1 MKSKF
6 SYKSKRTIIIAAV
19 ITVLLAGTA
28 TGVYFFTKGNAQA
41 QAAGDGNTTM
51 QEEQHGEAPIENQ
64 SGEQT
69 TTPSNNEQE
78 ETNQNQTG
86 EQQTTEEQQEN
97 QEQTTN
103 TQSTQNNQTTTTA
116 TTGEVPNQE
125 YVTEREE
132 TIINPWETLTVGWGP
147 TQFAPIVATANLNAN
162 KSNLTIAKIA
172 DKENVKTGDTITY
185 TISVENTGDKVAKA
199 IIYDNI
205 PEGTVLLDK
214 DNKEDENTK
223 KLTWRVT
230 VEPGKV
236 EKVEFTVRVKSTEG
250 TIKNAAIVNGKTTN
264 ETKTGV
270 VNIKTTK
277 ISTPSATPLHEMD
290 QITYTLTAKNS
301 GDGEGIVKIS
311 DIVPQGTTLVENSI
325 KLENKI
331 YTEAELNEGIDVTL
345 GGKEE
350 KSITF
355 TVTINPFKEEKI
367 IIRNAEAKQ
376 DGENIPGTEDEVEKE
391 YVSININKEFVDKEN
406 IDKYRPTEVL
416 FGLYANENSNAII
429 TTTTLNEQNN
439 WKGSFTGLD
448 KYDLETKALIN
459 YDVREIEVDKNY
471 TPTYDSERKG
481 NNITFN
487 FTNILKYEN
496 VITSVTA
503 NKIWNDNEGK
513 VGARTSVTFE
523 LYKDG
528 EATGITQTASDSLK
542 WKVTFQNLQ
551 KYHNDGTPIKYTV
564 VEITK
569 LEHYKEPS
577 YTNIGSVLFVTNT
590 IDYTTF
596 SKDVKI
602 TKKWVNPANTEHS
615 DITIDLYQSGNQ
627 NVFRTVTLKNGETEY
642 TFTNL
647 PKYDSEGNEYIY
659 TAVEQNV
666 EGYTTSYS
674 DDKLTIINT
683 INQENTV
690 KVEGTKTWVD
700 PQGTEHPTITIN
712 LLKNGTIEDVKTLEN
727 GTTTYSFENLPKY
740 KTNDDG
746 SYILDENGNV
756 QLNVY
761 TVTENAVEGY
771 TSAQNGTNFTN
782 TINQEKISVS
792 GTKTWIAPQGTE
804 HPTITINLLKD
815 SVKVDSRELTNGITT
830 YSFDNL
836 DKYDLTDG
844 HEYVYTVSEETV
856 RGYTSAQDGTNFT
869 NTIKQE
875 KISVSGTKTWID
887 PQGTE
892 HPTITINL
900 LKDGNKV
907 DFREL
912 TNGTTT
918 YSFDNLEKYDLTDG
932 HEYVYTVTENTVEGY
947 TTTQDGTNFTNT
959 IEQDNSVSVVG
970 TKVWIDPQG
979 TEHQTITITLL
990 KDGEKTD
997 KIVTLENGNTQYSFT
1012 GLDKYA
1018 PDGHIYEYTVEE
1030 TPVEGYTTTYSQ
1042 DHKTIITN
1050 TINQEKISV
1059 SGTKTWIDPQ
1069 GTEHPTITINLLR
1082 NGVEIDSRELA
1093 NGTTTYSF
1101 DNLDKYA
1108 PDGSIYNYTVE
1119 EENVEGYTTTQN
1131 GTNFTNTIKQEKISV
1146 SGTKTWI
1153 DPQGTEHPTITINL
1167 LRNGVEIDSRELA
1180 NGTTTYSFDNLDK
1193 YAPDGSI
1200 YNYTVEEENVEGY
1213 TTTQNGTNFT
1223 NTIKQEKISVSG
1235 TKTWIDPQGTEHPTI
1250 TINLLR
1256 NGVEIDSRELAN
1268 GTTTYSF
1275 DNLDKYA
1282 PDGSIYNYTVE
1293 EENVEGYTT
1302 TQNGTN
1308 FTNTI
1313 KQEKISV
1320 SGTKTWIDP
1329 QGTEHPT
1336 ITINLL
1342 RNGVEIDS
1350 RELANGTTTY
1360 SFDNLD
1366 KYAPDGSIYNY
1377 TVEEENVEGYTTTQ
1391 NGTNFTN
1398 TIKQEKISVSGT
1410 KTWID
1415 PQGTEHPTIT
1425 INLLRNGVEID
1436 SRELANG
1443 TTTYSFDNLDKYAPD
1458 GSIYNYTVEEENVE
1472 GYTTT
1477 QNGTDFT
1484 NTIEQDNTV
1493 EVAGTK
1499 TWVEPEGT
1507 TLVHP
1512 EITID
1517 LLKNGQPTDKKVV
1530 LENGTTE
1537 YKFENLPKY
1546 KVDENGEYV
1555 LDNNG
1560 NVQLNE
1566 YSVRERTVRNYD
1578 TSYDGYNI
1586 TNTFNQDI
1594 QGTIE
1599 ITTTTT
1605 SQTSV
1610 KTPLDVVFVLDVS
1623 GSMNDN
1629 DKDKKM
1635 VNAVNSAITTIMK
1648 ENPDSRIGVV
1658 AYSSKEDSQYS
1669 NTENAITLLELGKYT
1684 PKTAGKYLTIQ
1695 ENVYYDYYWKEYYDT
1710 ISTNVNEKNKTTIN
1724 VYGGTFTQAGIKAG
1738 ASILTNATT
1747 TYTTTVNGK
1756 EKTITRTP
1764 VMILLSDGDPTYY
1777 KTDFEGLTGS
1787 KQGNG
1792 NNTTEN
1798 EAYYTIRTADHFK
1811 KQITS
1816 HYYGTTGTKSKFYTI
1831 GLNMSGTLSETILNP
1846 TAENVNKC
1854 DSEGYDNYGWI
1865 SKRNVKGKLYDKII
1879 ADGSADKYSYAD
1891 KSYVGTMTTTD
1902 LENIFNTIIDD
1913 NSTSTEMRDIT
1924 LEESNARRVNLE
1936 GIDTSKEFKLTIES
1950 TTYNFE
1956 TAQSNGYVKGN
1967 DTEGYY
1973 VDLTNVEKGT
1983 SITISYH
1990 K

>member
-28 TGVYFFTKGNAQA
+28 TGVYLFTKGNAQA

-277 ISTPSATPLHEMD
+277 ISTPLATPLHEMD

-406 IDKYRPTEVL
+406 IDKYRPTEIL

-602 TKKWVNPANTEHS
+602 TKKWVDPANTEHS

-1101 DNLDKYA
+1101 DNLDQYA

-1131 GTNFTNTIKQEKISV
+1131 GTNFTNTINQKKISV
-1146 SGTKTWI
+1146 SGTKTWV
-1153 DPQGTEHPTITINL
+1153 DPQGTEHQTITINL

-1213 TTTQNGTNFT
+1213 TTTQNGTNFI
-1223 NTIKQEKISVSG
+1223 NTINQKKISVSG
-1235 TKTWIDPQGTEHPTI
+1235 TKTWIAPQGAEHPTI

-1256 NGVEIDSRELAN
+1256 DSVKVDFRELTN
-1268 GTTTYSF
+1268 GTTTYLF
-1275 DNLDKYA
+1275 DNLDKYNLT
-1282 PDGSIYNYTVE
+1282 DGHEYVYTVSE
-1293 EENVEGYTT
+1293 EIVEGYT
-1302 TQNGTN
+1302 
-1308 FTNTI
+1308 
-1313 KQEKISV
+1313 S
-1320 SGTKTWIDP
+1320 
-1329 QGTEHPT
+1329 
-1336 ITINLL
+1336 
-1342 RNGVEIDS
+1342 
-1350 RELANGTTTY
+1350 A
-1360 SFDNLD
+1360 
-1366 KYAPDGSIYNY
+1366 
-1377 TVEEENVEGYTTTQ
+1377 
-1391 NGTNFTN
+1391 
-1398 TIKQEKISVSGT
+1398 
-1410 KTWID
+1410 
-1415 PQGTEHPTIT
+1415 
-1425 INLLRNGVEID
+1425 
-1436 SRELANG
+1436 
-1443 TTTYSFDNLDKYAPD
+1443 
-1458 GSIYNYTVEEENVE
+1458 
-1472 GYTTT
+1472 

-1499 TWVEPEGT
+1499 TWVDPEGT

-1566 YSVRERTVRNYD
+1566 YSVREKTVRNYD

-1658 AYSSKEDSQYS
+1658 AYSSKEDNNYS
-1669 NTENAITLLELGKYT
+1669 NEADAVKLFELGKYT
-1684 PKTAGKYLTIQ
+1684 PKTNGKYLTITDSS
-1695 ENVYYDYYWKEYYDT
+1695 YYDYDRRQYYDKDI
-1710 ISTNVNEKNKTTIN
+1710 ISTNVNEQSDKSIN

-1738 ASILTNATT
+1738 AEMLMSAGT

-1777 KTDFEGLTGS
+1777 KTDFKGLTGS
-1787 KQGNG
+1787 RQGSG
-1792 NNTTEN
+1792 SDTTEN
-1798 EAYYTIRTADHFK
+1798 EAYYTIRTADYYK
-1811 KQITS
+1811 QQITS
-1816 HYYGTTGTKSKFYTI
+1816 HYYGTTGTMSKFYTI

-1846 TAENVNKC
+1846 TKANLEKC
-1854 DSEGYDNYGWI
+1854 NSEGTEII
-1865 SKRNVKGKLYDKII
+1865 SHWWGTTTERNVKGKLYDKIKN
-1879 ADGSADKYSYAD
+1879 DGDAGQYSYAD
-1891 KSYVGTMTTTD
+1891 KSYTGSMSSEE
-1902 LENIFNTIIDD
+1902 LQSIFNTIIND
-1913 NSTSTEMRDIT
+1913 NSTSTETRDIT

>member
-1131 GTNFTNTIKQEKISV
+1131 GT
-1146 SGTKTWI
+1146 
-1153 DPQGTEHPTITINL
+1153 
-1167 LRNGVEIDSRELA
+1167 
-1180 NGTTTYSFDNLDK
+1180 
-1193 YAPDGSI
+1193 
-1200 YNYTVEEENVEGY
+1200 
-1213 TTTQNGTNFT
+1213 
-1223 NTIKQEKISVSG
+1223 
-1235 TKTWIDPQGTEHPTI
+1235 
-1250 TINLLR
+1250 
-1256 NGVEIDSRELAN
+1256 
-1268 GTTTYSF
+1268 
-1275 DNLDKYA
+1275 
-1282 PDGSIYNYTVE
+1282 
-1293 EENVEGYTT
+1293 
-1302 TQNGTN
+1302 
-1308 FTNTI
+1308 
-1313 KQEKISV
+1313 
-1320 SGTKTWIDP
+1320 
-1329 QGTEHPT
+1329 
-1336 ITINLL
+1336 
-1342 RNGVEIDS
+1342 
-1350 RELANGTTTY
+1350 
-1360 SFDNLD
+1360 
-1366 KYAPDGSIYNY
+1366 
-1377 TVEEENVEGYTTTQ
+1377 
-1391 NGTNFTN
+1391 
-1398 TIKQEKISVSGT
+1398 
-1410 KTWID
+1410 
-1415 PQGTEHPTIT
+1415 
-1425 INLLRNGVEID
+1425 
-1436 SRELANG
+1436 
-1443 TTTYSFDNLDKYAPD
+1443 
-1458 GSIYNYTVEEENVE
+1458 
-1472 GYTTT
+1472 
-1477 QNGTDFT
+1477 DFT

-1787 KQGNG
+1787 RQGSG
-1792 NNTTEN
+1792 SDTTEN
-1798 EAYYTIRTADHFK
+1798 EAYYTIRTADYYK
-1811 KQITS
+1811 QQITS
-1816 HYYGTTGTKSKFYTI
+1816 HYYGTTGTMSKFYTI

>member
-602 TKKWVNPANTEHS
+602 TKKWVDPANTEHS

-1131 GTNFTNTIKQEKISV
+1131 GTNFTNTINQKKISV

-1153 DPQGTEHPTITINL
+1153 DPQGTEHQTITINL

-1213 TTTQNGTNFT
+1213 TTTQNGTNFI
-1223 NTIKQEKISVSG
+1223 NTINQKKISVSG
-1235 TKTWIDPQGTEHPTI
+1235 TKTWIAPQGAEHPTI

-1256 NGVEIDSRELAN
+1256 DSVKVDFRELTN
-1268 GTTTYSF
+1268 GTTTYLF
-1275 DNLDKYA
+1275 DNLDKYNLT
-1282 PDGSIYNYTVE
+1282 DGHEYVYTVSE
-1293 EENVEGYTT
+1293 EIVEGYT
-1302 TQNGTN
+1302 
-1308 FTNTI
+1308 
-1313 KQEKISV
+1313 S
-1320 SGTKTWIDP
+1320 
-1329 QGTEHPT
+1329 
-1336 ITINLL
+1336 
-1342 RNGVEIDS
+1342 
-1350 RELANGTTTY
+1350 A
-1360 SFDNLD
+1360 
-1366 KYAPDGSIYNY
+1366 
-1377 TVEEENVEGYTTTQ
+1377 
-1391 NGTNFTN
+1391 
-1398 TIKQEKISVSGT
+1398 
-1410 KTWID
+1410 
-1415 PQGTEHPTIT
+1415 
-1425 INLLRNGVEID
+1425 
-1436 SRELANG
+1436 
-1443 TTTYSFDNLDKYAPD
+1443 
-1458 GSIYNYTVEEENVE
+1458 
-1472 GYTTT
+1472 

-1499 TWVEPEGT
+1499 TWVDPEGT

-1578 TSYDGYNI
+1578 TFYDGYNI

-1599 ITTTTT
+1599 ITTTTP

-1623 GSMNDN
+1623 ESMNDN
-1629 DKDKKM
+1629 DNDKKM

-1777 KTDFEGLTGS
+1777 KTDFKGLTGS
-1787 KQGNG
+1787 RQGSG
-1792 NNTTEN
+1792 SDTTEN
-1798 EAYYTIRTADHFK
+1798 EAYYTIRTADYYK
-1811 KQITS
+1811 QQITS
-1816 HYYGTTGTKSKFYTI
+1816 HYYGTTGTMSKFYTI

-1846 TAENVNKC
+1846 TKANLEKCNK
-1854 DSEGYDNYGWI
+1854 EGTEII
-1865 SKRNVKGKLYDKII
+1865 SHWWGTTTERNVKGKLYDKIKN
-1879 ADGSADKYSYAD
+1879 DGDAGQYSYAD
-1891 KSYVGTMTTTD
+1891 KSYPGSMSSED
-1902 LENIFNTIIDD
+1902 LQSIFNTIIND
-1913 NSTSTEMRDIT
+1913 NSTSTETRDIT

-1973 VDLTNVEKGT
+1973 VDLTNVKKGT

>member
-277 ISTPSATPLHEMD
+277 ISTPLATPLHEMD

-376 DGENIPGTEDEVEKE
+376 DGENIPGTEDEIEKE

-406 IDKYRPTEVL
+406 IDKYRPTEIL

-564 VEITK
+564 VETTK

-602 TKKWVNPANTEHS
+602 TKKWVDLKDTKHS

-627 NVFRTVTLKNGETEY
+627 NVFKTVTLKNGEIEY
-642 TFTNL
+642 IFRNL

-1101 DNLDKYA
+1101 DNLDQYA

-1131 GTNFTNTIKQEKISV
+1131 GTNFINTINQKKISV

-1153 DPQGTEHPTITINL
+1153 APQGAEHPTITINL
-1167 LRNGVEIDSRELA
+1167 LRDSVKVDFRELT
-1180 NGTTTYSFDNLDK
+1180 NGTTTYLFDNLDK
-1193 YAPDGSI
+1193 YNLTDGHE
-1200 YNYTVEEENVEGY
+1200 YVYTVSEEIVEGY
-1213 TTTQNGTNFT
+1213 T
-1223 NTIKQEKISVSG
+1223 S
-1235 TKTWIDPQGTEHPTI
+1235 
-1250 TINLLR
+1250 
-1256 NGVEIDSRELAN
+1256 A
-1268 GTTTYSF
+1268 
-1275 DNLDKYA
+1275 
-1282 PDGSIYNYTVE
+1282 
-1293 EENVEGYTT
+1293 
-1302 TQNGTN
+1302 
-1308 FTNTI
+1308 
-1313 KQEKISV
+1313 
-1320 SGTKTWIDP
+1320 
-1329 QGTEHPT
+1329 
-1336 ITINLL
+1336 
-1342 RNGVEIDS
+1342 
-1350 RELANGTTTY
+1350 
-1360 SFDNLD
+1360 
-1366 KYAPDGSIYNY
+1366 
-1377 TVEEENVEGYTTTQ
+1377 
-1391 NGTNFTN
+1391 
-1398 TIKQEKISVSGT
+1398 
-1410 KTWID
+1410 
-1415 PQGTEHPTIT
+1415 
-1425 INLLRNGVEID
+1425 
-1436 SRELANG
+1436 
-1443 TTTYSFDNLDKYAPD
+1443 
-1458 GSIYNYTVEEENVE
+1458 
-1472 GYTTT
+1472 

-1499 TWVEPEGT
+1499 TWVDPEGT

-1566 YSVRERTVRNYD
+1566 YSVREKTVRNYD

-1658 AYSSKEDSQYS
+1658 AYSSKEDNNYS
-1669 NTENAITLLELGKYT
+1669 NEADAVKLFELGKYT
-1684 PKTAGKYLTIQ
+1684 PKTNGKYLTITDSS
-1695 ENVYYDYYWKEYYDT
+1695 YYDYDRRQYYDKDI
-1710 ISTNVNEKNKTTIN
+1710 ISTNVNEQSDKSIN

-1738 ASILTNATT
+1738 AEMLMSAGT

-1777 KTDFEGLTGS
+1777 KTDFKGLTGS
-1787 KQGNG
+1787 RQGSG
-1792 NNTTEN
+1792 SDTTEN
-1798 EAYYTIRTADHFK
+1798 EAYYTIRTADYYK
-1811 KQITS
+1811 QQITS
-1816 HYYGTTGTKSKFYTI
+1816 HYYGTTGTMSKFYTI

-1846 TAENVNKC
+1846 TKANLEKC
-1854 DSEGYDNYGWI
+1854 NSEGTEII
-1865 SKRNVKGKLYDKII
+1865 SHWWGTTTERNVKGKLYDKIKN
-1879 ADGSADKYSYAD
+1879 DGDAGQYSYAD
-1891 KSYVGTMTTTD
+1891 KSYTGSMSSED
-1902 LENIFNTIIDD
+1902 LQSIFNTIIND
-1913 NSTSTEMRDIT
+1913 NSTSTETRDIT
-1924 LEESNARRVNLE
+1924 LEESNARRVYLE
-1936 GIDTSKEFKLTIES
+1936 GIDTSKEFELTIGS

>member
-103 TQSTQNNQTTTTA
+103 TQATQNNQTTTTA

-602 TKKWVNPANTEHS
+602 TKKWVDPANTEHS

-1101 DNLDKYA
+1101 DNLDQYA

-1131 GTNFTNTIKQEKISV
+1131 GTNFTNTINQKKISV
-1146 SGTKTWI
+1146 SGTKTWV
-1153 DPQGTEHPTITINL
+1153 DPQGTEHQTITINL

-1213 TTTQNGTNFT
+1213 TTTQNGTNFI
-1223 NTIKQEKISVSG
+1223 NTINQKKISVSG
-1235 TKTWIDPQGTEHPTI
+1235 TKTWIAPQGAEHPTI

-1256 NGVEIDSRELAN
+1256 DSVKVDFRELTN
-1268 GTTTYSF
+1268 GTTTYLF
-1275 DNLDKYA
+1275 DNLDKYNLT
-1282 PDGSIYNYTVE
+1282 DGHEYVYTVSE
-1293 EENVEGYTT
+1293 EIVEGYT
-1302 TQNGTN
+1302 
-1308 FTNTI
+1308 
-1313 KQEKISV
+1313 S
-1320 SGTKTWIDP
+1320 
-1329 QGTEHPT
+1329 
-1336 ITINLL
+1336 
-1342 RNGVEIDS
+1342 
-1350 RELANGTTTY
+1350 A
-1360 SFDNLD
+1360 
-1366 KYAPDGSIYNY
+1366 
-1377 TVEEENVEGYTTTQ
+1377 
-1391 NGTNFTN
+1391 
-1398 TIKQEKISVSGT
+1398 
-1410 KTWID
+1410 
-1415 PQGTEHPTIT
+1415 
-1425 INLLRNGVEID
+1425 
-1436 SRELANG
+1436 
-1443 TTTYSFDNLDKYAPD
+1443 
-1458 GSIYNYTVEEENVE
+1458 
-1472 GYTTT
+1472 

-1499 TWVEPEGT
+1499 TWVDPEGT

-1566 YSVRERTVRNYD
+1566 YSVREKTVRNYD

-1599 ITTTTT
+1599 ITTTTP

-1623 GSMNDN
+1623 ESMNDN
-1629 DKDKKM
+1629 DNDKKM

-1777 KTDFEGLTGS
+1777 KTDFKGLTGS
-1787 KQGNG
+1787 RQGSG
-1792 NNTTEN
+1792 SDTTEN
-1798 EAYYTIRTADHFK
+1798 EAYYTIRTADYYK
-1811 KQITS
+1811 QQITS
-1816 HYYGTTGTKSKFYTI
+1816 HYYGTTGTMSKFYTI

-1846 TAENVNKC
+1846 TKANLEKCNK
-1854 DSEGYDNYGWI
+1854 EGTEII
-1865 SKRNVKGKLYDKII
+1865 SHWWGTTTERNVKGKLYDKIKN
-1879 ADGSADKYSYAD
+1879 DGDAGQYSYAD
-1891 KSYVGTMTTTD
+1891 KSYPGSMSSED
-1902 LENIFNTIIDD
+1902 LQSIFNTIIND
-1913 NSTSTEMRDIT
+1913 NSTSTETRDIT

-1950 TTYNFE
+1950 TIYNFE

-1973 VDLTNVEKGT
+1973 VDLTNVKKGT

>member
-277 ISTPSATPLHEMD
+277 ISTPLATPLHEMD

-406 IDKYRPTEVL
+406 IDKYRPTEIL

-602 TKKWVNPANTEHS
+602 TKKWVDPANTEHS

-1131 GTNFTNTIKQEKISV
+1131 GTNFTNTINQKKISV
-1146 SGTKTWI
+1146 SGTKTWV
-1153 DPQGTEHPTITINL
+1153 DPQGTEHQTITINL

-1213 TTTQNGTNFT
+1213 TTTQNGTNFI
-1223 NTIKQEKISVSG
+1223 NTINQKKISVSG
-1235 TKTWIDPQGTEHPTI
+1235 TKTWIAPQGAEHPTI

-1256 NGVEIDSRELAN
+1256 DSVKVDFRELTN
-1268 GTTTYSF
+1268 GTTTYLF
-1275 DNLDKYA
+1275 DNLDKYNLT
-1282 PDGSIYNYTVE
+1282 DGHEYVYTVSE
-1293 EENVEGYTT
+1293 EIVEGYT
-1302 TQNGTN
+1302 
-1308 FTNTI
+1308 
-1313 KQEKISV
+1313 S
-1320 SGTKTWIDP
+1320 
-1329 QGTEHPT
+1329 
-1336 ITINLL
+1336 
-1342 RNGVEIDS
+1342 
-1350 RELANGTTTY
+1350 A
-1360 SFDNLD
+1360 
-1366 KYAPDGSIYNY
+1366 
-1377 TVEEENVEGYTTTQ
+1377 
-1391 NGTNFTN
+1391 
-1398 TIKQEKISVSGT
+1398 
-1410 KTWID
+1410 
-1415 PQGTEHPTIT
+1415 
-1425 INLLRNGVEID
+1425 
-1436 SRELANG
+1436 
-1443 TTTYSFDNLDKYAPD
+1443 
-1458 GSIYNYTVEEENVE
+1458 
-1472 GYTTT
+1472 

-1499 TWVEPEGT
+1499 TWVDPEGT

-1578 TSYDGYNI
+1578 TFYDGYNI

-1599 ITTTTT
+1599 ITTTTP

-1623 GSMNDN
+1623 ESMNDN
-1629 DKDKKM
+1629 DNDKKM

-1777 KTDFEGLTGS
+1777 KTDFKGLTGS
-1787 KQGNG
+1787 RQGSG
-1792 NNTTEN
+1792 SDTTEN
-1798 EAYYTIRTADHFK
+1798 EAYYTIRTADYYK
-1811 KQITS
+1811 QQITS
-1816 HYYGTTGTKSKFYTI
+1816 HYYGTTGTMSKFYTI

-1846 TAENVNKC
+1846 TKANLEKCNK
-1854 DSEGYDNYGWI
+1854 EGTEII
-1865 SKRNVKGKLYDKII
+1865 SHWWGTTTERNVKGKLYDKIKN
-1879 ADGSADKYSYAD
+1879 DGDAGQYSYAD
-1891 KSYVGTMTTTD
+1891 KSYPGSMSSED
-1902 LENIFNTIIDD
+1902 LQSIFNTIIND
-1913 NSTSTEMRDIT
+1913 NSTSTETRDIT

-1973 VDLTNVEKGT
+1973 VDLTNVKKGT

>member
-103 TQSTQNNQTTTTA
+103 TQATQNNQTTTTA

-199 IIYDNI
+199 IIYDNV
-205 PEGTVLLDK
+205 PEGTVLLNK
-214 DNKEDENTK
+214 DNNEDENTK

-277 ISTPSATPLHEMD
+277 ISTPLATPLHEMD

-406 IDKYRPTEVL
+406 IDKYRPTEIL

-602 TKKWVNPANTEHS
+602 TKKWVDPANTEHS

-700 PQGTEHPTITIN
+700 PQGTEHPKITIN

-771 TSAQNGTNFTN
+771 TSAQNGT
-782 TINQEKISVS
+782 
-792 GTKTWIAPQGTE
+792 
-804 HPTITINLLKD
+804 
-815 SVKVDSRELTNGITT
+815 
-830 YSFDNL
+830 
-836 DKYDLTDG
+836 
-844 HEYVYTVSEETV
+844 
-856 RGYTSAQDGTNFT
+856 
-869 NTIKQE
+869 
-875 KISVSGTKTWID
+875 
-887 PQGTE
+887 
-892 HPTITINL
+892 
-900 LKDGNKV
+900 
-907 DFREL
+907 
-912 TNGTTT
+912 
-918 YSFDNLEKYDLTDG
+918 
-932 HEYVYTVTENTVEGY
+932 
-947 TTTQDGTNFTNT
+947 
-959 IEQDNSVSVVG
+959 
-970 TKVWIDPQG
+970 
-979 TEHQTITITLL
+979 
-990 KDGEKTD
+990 
-997 KIVTLENGNTQYSFT
+997 
-1012 GLDKYA
+1012 
-1018 PDGHIYEYTVEE
+1018 
-1030 TPVEGYTTTYSQ
+1030 
-1042 DHKTIITN
+1042 
-1050 TINQEKISV
+1050 
-1059 SGTKTWIDPQ
+1059 
-1069 GTEHPTITINLLR
+1069 
-1082 NGVEIDSRELA
+1082 
-1093 NGTTTYSF
+1093 
-1101 DNLDKYA
+1101 
-1108 PDGSIYNYTVE
+1108 
-1119 EENVEGYTTTQN
+1119 
-1131 GTNFTNTIKQEKISV
+1131 
-1146 SGTKTWI
+1146 
-1153 DPQGTEHPTITINL
+1153 
-1167 LRNGVEIDSRELA
+1167 
-1180 NGTTTYSFDNLDK
+1180 
-1193 YAPDGSI
+1193 
-1200 YNYTVEEENVEGY
+1200 
-1213 TTTQNGTNFT
+1213 
-1223 NTIKQEKISVSG
+1223 
-1235 TKTWIDPQGTEHPTI
+1235 
-1250 TINLLR
+1250 
-1256 NGVEIDSRELAN
+1256 
-1268 GTTTYSF
+1268 
-1275 DNLDKYA
+1275 
-1282 PDGSIYNYTVE
+1282 
-1293 EENVEGYTT
+1293 
-1302 TQNGTN
+1302 
-1308 FTNTI
+1308 
-1313 KQEKISV
+1313 
-1320 SGTKTWIDP
+1320 
-1329 QGTEHPT
+1329 
-1336 ITINLL
+1336 
-1342 RNGVEIDS
+1342 
-1350 RELANGTTTY
+1350 
-1360 SFDNLD
+1360 
-1366 KYAPDGSIYNY
+1366 
-1377 TVEEENVEGYTTTQ
+1377 
-1391 NGTNFTN
+1391 
-1398 TIKQEKISVSGT
+1398 
-1410 KTWID
+1410 
-1415 PQGTEHPTIT
+1415 
-1425 INLLRNGVEID
+1425 
-1436 SRELANG
+1436 
-1443 TTTYSFDNLDKYAPD
+1443 
-1458 GSIYNYTVEEENVE
+1458 
-1472 GYTTT
+1472 
-1477 QNGTDFT
+1477 DFT

-1499 TWVEPEGT
+1499 TWVDPEGT

-1566 YSVRERTVRNYD
+1566 YSVREKTVRNYD

-1658 AYSSKEDSQYS
+1658 AYSSKEDNNYS
-1669 NTENAITLLELGKYT
+1669 NEADAVKLFELGKYT
-1684 PKTAGKYLTIQ
+1684 PKTNGKYLTITDSS
-1695 ENVYYDYYWKEYYDT
+1695 YYDYDRRQYYDKDI
-1710 ISTNVNEKNKTTIN
+1710 ISTNVNEQSDKSIN

-1738 ASILTNATT
+1738 AEMLMSAGT

-1777 KTDFEGLTGS
+1777 KTDFKGLTGS
-1787 KQGNG
+1787 RQGSG
-1792 NNTTEN
+1792 SDTTEN
-1798 EAYYTIRTADHFK
+1798 EAYYTIRTADYYK
-1811 KQITS
+1811 QQITS
-1816 HYYGTTGTKSKFYTI
+1816 HYYGTTGTMSKFYTI

-1846 TAENVNKC
+1846 TKANLEKC
-1854 DSEGYDNYGWI
+1854 NSEGTEII
-1865 SKRNVKGKLYDKII
+1865 SHWWGTTTERNVKGKLYDKIKN
-1879 ADGSADKYSYAD
+1879 DGDAGQYSYAD
-1891 KSYVGTMTTTD
+1891 KSYTGSMSSEE
-1902 LENIFNTIIDD
+1902 LQSIFNTIIND
-1913 NSTSTEMRDIT
+1913 NSTSTETRDIT

>member
-199 IIYDNI
+199 IIYDNV
-205 PEGTVLLDK
+205 PEGTVLLNK
-214 DNKEDENTK
+214 DNNEDENTK

-230 VEPGKV
+230 VEPG
-236 EKVEFTVRVKSTEG
+236 ETENVEFTVRVKAEKG
-250 TIKNAAIVNGKTTN
+250 TIKNSAIVNGKTTN

-277 ISTPSATPLHEMD
+277 ISTPLATPLHEMD

-406 IDKYRPTEVL
+406 IDKYRPTEIL

-602 TKKWVNPANTEHS
+602 TKKWVDPANTEHS

-1101 DNLDKYA
+1101 DNLDQYA

-1131 GTNFTNTIKQEKISV
+1131 GTNFTNTINQKKISV
-1146 SGTKTWI
+1146 SGTKTWV
-1153 DPQGTEHPTITINL
+1153 DPQGTEHQTITINL

-1213 TTTQNGTNFT
+1213 TTTQNGTNFI
-1223 NTIKQEKISVSG
+1223 NTINQKKISVSG
-1235 TKTWIDPQGTEHPTI
+1235 TKTWIAPQGAEHPTI

-1256 NGVEIDSRELAN
+1256 DSVKVDFRELTN
-1268 GTTTYSF
+1268 GTTTYLF
-1275 DNLDKYA
+1275 DNLDKYNLT
-1282 PDGSIYNYTVE
+1282 DGHEYVYTVSE
-1293 EENVEGYTT
+1293 EIVEGYT
-1302 TQNGTN
+1302 
-1308 FTNTI
+1308 
-1313 KQEKISV
+1313 S
-1320 SGTKTWIDP
+1320 
-1329 QGTEHPT
+1329 
-1336 ITINLL
+1336 
-1342 RNGVEIDS
+1342 
-1350 RELANGTTTY
+1350 A
-1360 SFDNLD
+1360 
-1366 KYAPDGSIYNY
+1366 
-1377 TVEEENVEGYTTTQ
+1377 
-1391 NGTNFTN
+1391 
-1398 TIKQEKISVSGT
+1398 
-1410 KTWID
+1410 
-1415 PQGTEHPTIT
+1415 
-1425 INLLRNGVEID
+1425 
-1436 SRELANG
+1436 
-1443 TTTYSFDNLDKYAPD
+1443 
-1458 GSIYNYTVEEENVE
+1458 
-1472 GYTTT
+1472 

-1499 TWVEPEGT
+1499 TWVDPEGT

-1578 TSYDGYNI
+1578 TFYDGYNI

-1599 ITTTTT
+1599 ITTTTP

-1623 GSMNDN
+1623 ESMNDN
-1629 DKDKKM
+1629 DNDKKM

-1777 KTDFEGLTGS
+1777 KTDFKGLTGS
-1787 KQGNG
+1787 RQGSG
-1792 NNTTEN
+1792 SDTTEN
-1798 EAYYTIRTADHFK
+1798 EAYYTIRTADYYK
-1811 KQITS
+1811 QQITS
-1816 HYYGTTGTKSKFYTI
+1816 HYYGTTGTMSKFYTI

-1846 TAENVNKC
+1846 TKANLEKCNK
-1854 DSEGYDNYGWI
+1854 EGTEII
-1865 SKRNVKGKLYDKII
+1865 SHWWGTTTERNVKGKLYDKIKN
-1879 ADGSADKYSYAD
+1879 DGDAGQYSYAD
-1891 KSYVGTMTTTD
+1891 KSYPGSMSSED
-1902 LENIFNTIIDD
+1902 LQSIFNTIIND
-1913 NSTSTEMRDIT
+1913 NSTSTETRDIT

-1973 VDLTNVEKGT
+1973 VDLTNVKKGT

>member
-277 ISTPSATPLHEMD
+277 ISTPLATPLHEMD

-406 IDKYRPTEVL
+406 IDKYRPTEIL

-602 TKKWVNPANTEHS
+602 TKKWVDPANTEHS

-1131 GTNFTNTIKQEKISV
+1131 GTNFTNTINQKKISV

-1153 DPQGTEHPTITINL
+1153 DPQGTEHQTITINL

-1213 TTTQNGTNFT
+1213 TTTQNGTNFI
-1223 NTIKQEKISVSG
+1223 NTINQKKISVSG
-1235 TKTWIDPQGTEHPTI
+1235 TKTWIAPQGAEHPTI

-1256 NGVEIDSRELAN
+1256 DSVKVDFRELTN
-1268 GTTTYSF
+1268 GTTTYLF
-1275 DNLDKYA
+1275 DNLDKYNLT
-1282 PDGSIYNYTVE
+1282 DGHEYVYTVSE
-1293 EENVEGYTT
+1293 EIVEGYT
-1302 TQNGTN
+1302 
-1308 FTNTI
+1308 
-1313 KQEKISV
+1313 S
-1320 SGTKTWIDP
+1320 
-1329 QGTEHPT
+1329 
-1336 ITINLL
+1336 
-1342 RNGVEIDS
+1342 
-1350 RELANGTTTY
+1350 A
-1360 SFDNLD
+1360 
-1366 KYAPDGSIYNY
+1366 
-1377 TVEEENVEGYTTTQ
+1377 
-1391 NGTNFTN
+1391 
-1398 TIKQEKISVSGT
+1398 
-1410 KTWID
+1410 
-1415 PQGTEHPTIT
+1415 
-1425 INLLRNGVEID
+1425 
-1436 SRELANG
+1436 
-1443 TTTYSFDNLDKYAPD
+1443 
-1458 GSIYNYTVEEENVE
+1458 
-1472 GYTTT
+1472 

-1499 TWVEPEGT
+1499 TWVDPEGT

-1566 YSVRERTVRNYD
+1566 YSVREKTVRNYD

-1658 AYSSKEDSQYS
+1658 AYSSKEDNNYS
-1669 NTENAITLLELGKYT
+1669 NEADAVKLFELGKYT
-1684 PKTAGKYLTIQ
+1684 PKTNGKYLTITDSS
-1695 ENVYYDYYWKEYYDT
+1695 YYDYDRRQYYDKDI
-1710 ISTNVNEKNKTTIN
+1710 ISTNVNEQSDKSIN

-1738 ASILTNATT
+1738 AEMLMSAGT

-1777 KTDFEGLTGS
+1777 KTDFKGLTGS
-1787 KQGNG
+1787 RQGSG
-1792 NNTTEN
+1792 SDTTEN
-1798 EAYYTIRTADHFK
+1798 EAYYTIRTADYYK
-1811 KQITS
+1811 QQITS
-1816 HYYGTTGTKSKFYTI
+1816 HYYGTTGTMSKFYTI

-1846 TAENVNKC
+1846 TKANLEKC
-1854 DSEGYDNYGWI
+1854 NSEGTEII
-1865 SKRNVKGKLYDKII
+1865 SHWWGTTTERNVKGKLYDKIKN
-1879 ADGSADKYSYAD
+1879 DGDAGQYSYAD
-1891 KSYVGTMTTTD
+1891 KSYTGSMSSEE
-1902 LENIFNTIIDD
+1902 LQSIFNTIIND
-1913 NSTSTEMRDIT
+1913 NSTSTETRDIT

>member
-602 TKKWVNPANTEHS
+602 TKKWVDPANTEHS

-1131 GTNFTNTIKQEKISV
+1131 GTNFTNTINQEKISV

-1153 DPQGTEHPTITINL
+1153 DPQGTEHQTITINL

-1213 TTTQNGTNFT
+1213 TTTQNGTNFI
-1223 NTIKQEKISVSG
+1223 NTINQKKISVSG
-1235 TKTWIDPQGTEHPTI
+1235 TKTWIAPQGAEHPTI

-1256 NGVEIDSRELAN
+1256 DSVKVDFRELTN
-1268 GTTTYSF
+1268 GTTTYLF
-1275 DNLDKYA
+1275 DNLDKYNLT
-1282 PDGSIYNYTVE
+1282 DGHEYVYTVSE
-1293 EENVEGYTT
+1293 EIVEGYT
-1302 TQNGTN
+1302 
-1308 FTNTI
+1308 
-1313 KQEKISV
+1313 S
-1320 SGTKTWIDP
+1320 
-1329 QGTEHPT
+1329 
-1336 ITINLL
+1336 
-1342 RNGVEIDS
+1342 
-1350 RELANGTTTY
+1350 A
-1360 SFDNLD
+1360 
-1366 KYAPDGSIYNY
+1366 
-1377 TVEEENVEGYTTTQ
+1377 
-1391 NGTNFTN
+1391 
-1398 TIKQEKISVSGT
+1398 
-1410 KTWID
+1410 
-1415 PQGTEHPTIT
+1415 
-1425 INLLRNGVEID
+1425 
-1436 SRELANG
+1436 
-1443 TTTYSFDNLDKYAPD
+1443 
-1458 GSIYNYTVEEENVE
+1458 
-1472 GYTTT
+1472 

-1499 TWVEPEGT
+1499 TWVDPEGT

-1566 YSVRERTVRNYD
+1566 YSVREKTVRNYD

-1599 ITTTTT
+1599 ITTTTP

-1623 GSMNDN
+1623 ESMNDN
-1629 DKDKKM
+1629 DNDKKM

-1777 KTDFEGLTGS
+1777 KTDFKGLTGS
-1787 KQGNG
+1787 RQGSG
-1792 NNTTEN
+1792 SDTTEN
-1798 EAYYTIRTADHFK
+1798 EAYYTIRTADYYK
-1811 KQITS
+1811 QQITS
-1816 HYYGTTGTKSKFYTI
+1816 HYYGTTGTMSKFYTI

-1846 TAENVNKC
+1846 TKANLEKCNK
-1854 DSEGYDNYGWI
+1854 EGTEII
-1865 SKRNVKGKLYDKII
+1865 SHWWGTTTERNVKGKLYDKIKN
-1879 ADGSADKYSYAD
+1879 DGDAGQYSYAD
-1891 KSYVGTMTTTD
+1891 KSYPGSMSSED
-1902 LENIFNTIIDD
+1902 LQSIFNTIIND
-1913 NSTSTEMRDIT
+1913 NSTSTETRDIT

-1973 VDLTNVEKGT
+1973 VDLTNVKKGT

>member
-602 TKKWVNPANTEHS
+602 TKKWVDLKDTKHS

-627 NVFRTVTLKNGETEY
+627 NVFKTVTLKNGEIEY
-642 TFTNL
+642 IFRNL
-647 PKYDSEGNEYIY
+647 PKYDAEGNEYIY

-900 LKDGNKV
+900 L
-907 DFREL
+907 
-912 TNGTTT
+912 
-918 YSFDNLEKYDLTDG
+918 
-932 HEYVYTVTENTVEGY
+932 
-947 TTTQDGTNFTNT
+947 
-959 IEQDNSVSVVG
+959 
-970 TKVWIDPQG
+970 
-979 TEHQTITITLL
+979 
-990 KDGEKTD
+990 
-997 KIVTLENGNTQYSFT
+997 
-1012 GLDKYA
+1012 
-1018 PDGHIYEYTVEE
+1018 
-1030 TPVEGYTTTYSQ
+1030 
-1042 DHKTIITN
+1042 
-1050 TINQEKISV
+1050 
-1059 SGTKTWIDPQ
+1059 
-1069 GTEHPTITINLLR
+1069 R

-1131 GTNFTNTIKQEKISV
+1131 GTNFINTINQKKISV

-1153 DPQGTEHPTITINL
+1153 APQGAEHPTITINL
-1167 LRNGVEIDSRELA
+1167 LRDSVKVDFRELT
-1180 NGTTTYSFDNLDK
+1180 NGTTTYLFDNLDK
-1193 YAPDGSI
+1193 YNLTDGHE
-1200 YNYTVEEENVEGY
+1200 YVYTVSEEIVEGY
-1213 TTTQNGTNFT
+1213 T
-1223 NTIKQEKISVSG
+1223 S
-1235 TKTWIDPQGTEHPTI
+1235 
-1250 TINLLR
+1250 
-1256 NGVEIDSRELAN
+1256 A
-1268 GTTTYSF
+1268 
-1275 DNLDKYA
+1275 
-1282 PDGSIYNYTVE
+1282 
-1293 EENVEGYTT
+1293 
-1302 TQNGTN
+1302 
-1308 FTNTI
+1308 
-1313 KQEKISV
+1313 
-1320 SGTKTWIDP
+1320 
-1329 QGTEHPT
+1329 
-1336 ITINLL
+1336 
-1342 RNGVEIDS
+1342 
-1350 RELANGTTTY
+1350 
-1360 SFDNLD
+1360 
-1366 KYAPDGSIYNY
+1366 
-1377 TVEEENVEGYTTTQ
+1377 
-1391 NGTNFTN
+1391 
-1398 TIKQEKISVSGT
+1398 
-1410 KTWID
+1410 
-1415 PQGTEHPTIT
+1415 
-1425 INLLRNGVEID
+1425 
-1436 SRELANG
+1436 
-1443 TTTYSFDNLDKYAPD
+1443 
-1458 GSIYNYTVEEENVE
+1458 
-1472 GYTTT
+1472 

-1499 TWVEPEGT
+1499 TWVDPEGT

-1578 TSYDGYNI
+1578 TFYDGYNI

-1599 ITTTTT
+1599 ITTTTP

-1623 GSMNDN
+1623 ESMNDN
-1629 DKDKKM
+1629 DNDKKM

-1777 KTDFEGLTGS
+1777 KTDFKGLTGS
-1787 KQGNG
+1787 RQGSG
-1792 NNTTEN
+1792 SDTTEN
-1798 EAYYTIRTADHFK
+1798 EAYYTIRTADYYK
-1811 KQITS
+1811 QQITS
-1816 HYYGTTGTKSKFYTI
+1816 HYYGTTGTMSKFYTI

-1846 TAENVNKC
+1846 TKANLEKCNK
-1854 DSEGYDNYGWI
+1854 EGTEII
-1865 SKRNVKGKLYDKII
+1865 SHWWGTTTERNVKGKLYDKIKN
-1879 ADGSADKYSYAD
+1879 DGDAGQYSYAD
-1891 KSYVGTMTTTD
+1891 KSYPGSMSSED
-1902 LENIFNTIIDD
+1902 LQSIFNTIIND
-1913 NSTSTEMRDIT
+1913 NSTSTETRDIT

-1936 GIDTSKEFKLTIES
+1936 GIDTSKEFKLTIGS

>member
-277 ISTPSATPLHEMD
+277 ISTPLATPLHEMD

-406 IDKYRPTEVL
+406 IDKYRPTEIL

-602 TKKWVNPANTEHS
+602 TKKWVDPANTEHS

-1101 DNLDKYA
+1101 DNLDQYA

-1131 GTNFTNTIKQEKISV
+1131 GTNFTNTINQKKISV

-1153 DPQGTEHPTITINL
+1153 DPQGAEHQTITINL

-1213 TTTQNGTNFT
+1213 TTTQNGTNFI
-1223 NTIKQEKISVSG
+1223 NTINQKKISVSG
-1235 TKTWIDPQGTEHPTI
+1235 TKTWIAPQGAEHPTI

-1256 NGVEIDSRELAN
+1256 DSVKVDFRELTN
-1268 GTTTYSF
+1268 GTTTYLF
-1275 DNLDKYA
+1275 DNLDKYNLT
-1282 PDGSIYNYTVE
+1282 DGHEYVYTVSE
-1293 EENVEGYTT
+1293 EIVEGYT
-1302 TQNGTN
+1302 
-1308 FTNTI
+1308 
-1313 KQEKISV
+1313 S
-1320 SGTKTWIDP
+1320 
-1329 QGTEHPT
+1329 
-1336 ITINLL
+1336 
-1342 RNGVEIDS
+1342 
-1350 RELANGTTTY
+1350 A
-1360 SFDNLD
+1360 
-1366 KYAPDGSIYNY
+1366 
-1377 TVEEENVEGYTTTQ
+1377 
-1391 NGTNFTN
+1391 
-1398 TIKQEKISVSGT
+1398 
-1410 KTWID
+1410 
-1415 PQGTEHPTIT
+1415 
-1425 INLLRNGVEID
+1425 
-1436 SRELANG
+1436 
-1443 TTTYSFDNLDKYAPD
+1443 
-1458 GSIYNYTVEEENVE
+1458 
-1472 GYTTT
+1472 

-1499 TWVEPEGT
+1499 TWVDPEGT

-1578 TSYDGYNI
+1578 TFYDGYNI

-1599 ITTTTT
+1599 ITTTTP

-1623 GSMNDN
+1623 ESMNDN
-1629 DKDKKM
+1629 DNDKKM

-1777 KTDFEGLTGS
+1777 KTDFKGLTGS
-1787 KQGNG
+1787 RQGSG
-1792 NNTTEN
+1792 SDTTEN
-1798 EAYYTIRTADHFK
+1798 EAYYTIRTADYYK
-1811 KQITS
+1811 QQITS
-1816 HYYGTTGTKSKFYTI
+1816 HYYGTTGTMSKFYTI

-1846 TAENVNKC
+1846 TKANLEKCNK
-1854 DSEGYDNYGWI
+1854 EGTEII
-1865 SKRNVKGKLYDKII
+1865 SHWWGTTTERNVKGKLYDKIKN
-1879 ADGSADKYSYAD
+1879 DGDAGQYSYAD
-1891 KSYVGTMTTTD
+1891 KSYPGSMSSED
-1902 LENIFNTIIDD
+1902 LQSIFNTIIND
-1913 NSTSTEMRDIT
+1913 NSTSTETRDIT

-1973 VDLTNVEKGT
+1973 VDLTNVKKGT

>member
-103 TQSTQNNQTTTTA
+103 TQATQNNQTTTTA

-147 TQFAPIVATANLNAN
+147 TQFASIASTANLTAK
-162 KSNLTIAKIA
+162 KSNLEIHKTVDKKSVKI
-172 DKENVKTGDTITY
+172 GDTLTY
-185 TISVENTGDKVAKA
+185 TISVKNNGDKVAKA
-199 IIYDNI
+199 IIYDNV
-205 PEGTVLLDK
+205 PEGTVLLNK
-214 DNKEDENTK
+214 DNNEDENTK

-230 VEPGKV
+230 VEPG
-236 EKVEFTVRVKSTEG
+236 ETENVEFTVRVKAEKG
-250 TIKNAAIVNGKTTN
+250 TIKNSAIVNGKTTN

-277 ISTPSATPLHEMD
+277 ISTPLATPLHEMD

-406 IDKYRPTEVL
+406 IDKYRPTEIL

-602 TKKWVNPANTEHS
+602 TKKWVDPANTEHS

-1069 GTEHPTITINLLR
+1069 GTEHQTITINLLR
-1082 NGVEIDSRELA
+1082 NGVEIDFRELA

-1131 GTNFTNTIKQEKISV
+1131 GTNFINTINQKKISV

-1153 DPQGTEHPTITINL
+1153 APQGAEHPTITINL
-1167 LRNGVEIDSRELA
+1167 LRDSVKVDFRELT
-1180 NGTTTYSFDNLDK
+1180 NGTTTYLFDNLDK
-1193 YAPDGSI
+1193 YNLTDGHE
-1200 YNYTVEEENVEGY
+1200 YVYTVSEEIVEGY
-1213 TTTQNGTNFT
+1213 T
-1223 NTIKQEKISVSG
+1223 S
-1235 TKTWIDPQGTEHPTI
+1235 
-1250 TINLLR
+1250 
-1256 NGVEIDSRELAN
+1256 A
-1268 GTTTYSF
+1268 
-1275 DNLDKYA
+1275 
-1282 PDGSIYNYTVE
+1282 
-1293 EENVEGYTT
+1293 
-1302 TQNGTN
+1302 
-1308 FTNTI
+1308 
-1313 KQEKISV
+1313 
-1320 SGTKTWIDP
+1320 
-1329 QGTEHPT
+1329 
-1336 ITINLL
+1336 
-1342 RNGVEIDS
+1342 
-1350 RELANGTTTY
+1350 
-1360 SFDNLD
+1360 
-1366 KYAPDGSIYNY
+1366 
-1377 TVEEENVEGYTTTQ
+1377 
-1391 NGTNFTN
+1391 
-1398 TIKQEKISVSGT
+1398 
-1410 KTWID
+1410 
-1415 PQGTEHPTIT
+1415 
-1425 INLLRNGVEID
+1425 
-1436 SRELANG
+1436 
-1443 TTTYSFDNLDKYAPD
+1443 
-1458 GSIYNYTVEEENVE
+1458 
-1472 GYTTT
+1472 

-1499 TWVEPEGT
+1499 TWVDPEGT

-1578 TSYDGYNI
+1578 TFYDGYNI

-1599 ITTTTT
+1599 ITTTTP

-1623 GSMNDN
+1623 ESMNDN
-1629 DKDKKM
+1629 DNDKKM

-1777 KTDFEGLTGS
+1777 KTDFKGLTGS
-1787 KQGNG
+1787 RQGSG
-1792 NNTTEN
+1792 SDTTEN
-1798 EAYYTIRTADHFK
+1798 EAYYTIRTADYYK
-1811 KQITS
+1811 QQITS
-1816 HYYGTTGTKSKFYTI
+1816 HYYGTTGTMSKFYTI

-1846 TAENVNKC
+1846 TKANLEKCNK
-1854 DSEGYDNYGWI
+1854 EGTEII
-1865 SKRNVKGKLYDKII
+1865 SHWWGTTTERNVKGKLYDKIKN
-1879 ADGSADKYSYAD
+1879 DGDAGQYSYAD
-1891 KSYVGTMTTTD
+1891 KSYPGSMSSED
-1902 LENIFNTIIDD
+1902 LQSIFNTIIND
-1913 NSTSTEMRDIT
+1913 NSTSTETRDIT

-1973 VDLTNVEKGT
+1973 VDLTNVKKGT

>member
-277 ISTPSATPLHEMD
+277 ISTPLATPLHEMD

-406 IDKYRPTEVL
+406 IDKYRPTEIL

-602 TKKWVNPANTEHS
+602 TKKWVDPANTEHS

-1101 DNLDKYA
+1101 DNLDQYA

-1131 GTNFTNTIKQEKISV
+1131 GTNFTNTINQKKISV
-1146 SGTKTWI
+1146 SGTKTWV
-1153 DPQGTEHPTITINL
+1153 DPQGTEHQTITINL
-1167 LRNGVEIDSRELA
+1167 LRNGVEIDFRELA

-1213 TTTQNGTNFT
+1213 TTTQNGTNFI
-1223 NTIKQEKISVSG
+1223 NTINQKKISVSG
-1235 TKTWIDPQGTEHPTI
+1235 TKTWIAPQGAEHPTI

-1256 NGVEIDSRELAN
+1256 DSVKVDFRELTN
-1268 GTTTYSF
+1268 GTTTYLF
-1275 DNLDKYA
+1275 DNLDKYNLT
-1282 PDGSIYNYTVE
+1282 DGHEYVYTVSE
-1293 EENVEGYTT
+1293 EIVEGYT
-1302 TQNGTN
+1302 
-1308 FTNTI
+1308 
-1313 KQEKISV
+1313 S
-1320 SGTKTWIDP
+1320 
-1329 QGTEHPT
+1329 
-1336 ITINLL
+1336 
-1342 RNGVEIDS
+1342 
-1350 RELANGTTTY
+1350 A
-1360 SFDNLD
+1360 
-1366 KYAPDGSIYNY
+1366 
-1377 TVEEENVEGYTTTQ
+1377 
-1391 NGTNFTN
+1391 
-1398 TIKQEKISVSGT
+1398 
-1410 KTWID
+1410 
-1415 PQGTEHPTIT
+1415 
-1425 INLLRNGVEID
+1425 
-1436 SRELANG
+1436 
-1443 TTTYSFDNLDKYAPD
+1443 
-1458 GSIYNYTVEEENVE
+1458 
-1472 GYTTT
+1472 

-1499 TWVEPEGT
+1499 TWVDPEGT

-1578 TSYDGYNI
+1578 TFYDGYNI

-1599 ITTTTT
+1599 ITTTTP

-1623 GSMNDN
+1623 ESMNDN
-1629 DKDKKM
+1629 DNDKKM

-1756 EKTITRTP
+1756 EKTIIRTP

-1777 KTDFEGLTGS
+1777 KTDFKGLTGS
-1787 KQGNG
+1787 RQGSG
-1792 NNTTEN
+1792 SDTTEN
-1798 EAYYTIRTADHFK
+1798 EAYYTIRTADYYK
-1811 KQITS
+1811 QQITS
-1816 HYYGTTGTKSKFYTI
+1816 HYYGTTGTMSKFYTI

-1846 TAENVNKC
+1846 TKANLEKCNK
-1854 DSEGYDNYGWI
+1854 EGTEII
-1865 SKRNVKGKLYDKII
+1865 SHWWGTTTERNVKGKLYDKIKN
-1879 ADGSADKYSYAD
+1879 DGDAGQYSYAD
-1891 KSYVGTMTTTD
+1891 KSYPGSMSSED
-1902 LENIFNTIIDD
+1902 LQSIFNTIIND
-1913 NSTSTEMRDIT
+1913 NSTSTETRDIT

-1973 VDLTNVEKGT
+1973 VDLTNVKKGT

>member
-103 TQSTQNNQTTTTA
+103 TQATQNNQTTTTA

-199 IIYDNI
+199 IIYDNV
-205 PEGTVLLDK
+205 PEGTVLLNK
-214 DNKEDENTK
+214 DNNEDENTK

-277 ISTPSATPLHEMD
+277 ISTPLATPLHEMD

-406 IDKYRPTEVL
+406 IDKYRPTEIL

-602 TKKWVNPANTEHS
+602 TKKWVDPANTEHS

-700 PQGTEHPTITIN
+700 PQGTEHPKITIN

-792 GTKTWIAPQGTE
+792 GTKTWIDPQGTE

-1131 GTNFTNTIKQEKISV
+1131 GTNFINTINQKKISV

-1153 DPQGTEHPTITINL
+1153 APQGAEHPTITINL
-1167 LRNGVEIDSRELA
+1167 LRDSVKVDFRELT
-1180 NGTTTYSFDNLDK
+1180 NGTTTYLFDNLDK
-1193 YAPDGSI
+1193 YNLTDGHE
-1200 YNYTVEEENVEGY
+1200 YVYTVSEEIVEGY
-1213 TTTQNGTNFT
+1213 T
-1223 NTIKQEKISVSG
+1223 S
-1235 TKTWIDPQGTEHPTI
+1235 
-1250 TINLLR
+1250 
-1256 NGVEIDSRELAN
+1256 A
-1268 GTTTYSF
+1268 
-1275 DNLDKYA
+1275 
-1282 PDGSIYNYTVE
+1282 
-1293 EENVEGYTT
+1293 
-1302 TQNGTN
+1302 
-1308 FTNTI
+1308 
-1313 KQEKISV
+1313 
-1320 SGTKTWIDP
+1320 
-1329 QGTEHPT
+1329 
-1336 ITINLL
+1336 
-1342 RNGVEIDS
+1342 
-1350 RELANGTTTY
+1350 
-1360 SFDNLD
+1360 
-1366 KYAPDGSIYNY
+1366 
-1377 TVEEENVEGYTTTQ
+1377 
-1391 NGTNFTN
+1391 
-1398 TIKQEKISVSGT
+1398 
-1410 KTWID
+1410 
-1415 PQGTEHPTIT
+1415 
-1425 INLLRNGVEID
+1425 
-1436 SRELANG
+1436 
-1443 TTTYSFDNLDKYAPD
+1443 
-1458 GSIYNYTVEEENVE
+1458 
-1472 GYTTT
+1472 

-1499 TWVEPEGT
+1499 TWVDPEGT

-1566 YSVRERTVRNYD
+1566 YSVREKTVRNYD

-1658 AYSSKEDSQYS
+1658 AYSSKEDNNYS
-1669 NTENAITLLELGKYT
+1669 NEADAVKLFELGKYT
-1684 PKTAGKYLTIQ
+1684 PKTNGKYLTITDSS
-1695 ENVYYDYYWKEYYDT
+1695 YYDYDRRQYYDKDI
-1710 ISTNVNEKNKTTIN
+1710 ISTNVNEQSDKSIN

-1738 ASILTNATT
+1738 AEMLMSAGT

-1777 KTDFEGLTGS
+1777 KTDFKGLTGS
-1787 KQGNG
+1787 RQGSG
-1792 NNTTEN
+1792 SDTTEN
-1798 EAYYTIRTADHFK
+1798 EAYYTIRTADYYK
-1811 KQITS
+1811 QQITS
-1816 HYYGTTGTKSKFYTI
+1816 HYYGTTGTMSKFYTI

-1846 TAENVNKC
+1846 TKANLEKC
-1854 DSEGYDNYGWI
+1854 NSEGTEII
-1865 SKRNVKGKLYDKII
+1865 SHWWGTTTERNVKGKLYDKIKN
-1879 ADGSADKYSYAD
+1879 DGDAGQYSYAD
-1891 KSYVGTMTTTD
+1891 KSYTGSMSSEE
-1902 LENIFNTIIDD
+1902 LQSIFNTIIND
-1913 NSTSTEMRDIT
+1913 NSTSTETRDIT

>member
-103 TQSTQNNQTTTTA
+103 TQATQNNQTTTTA

-277 ISTPSATPLHEMD
+277 ISTPLATPLHEMD

-406 IDKYRPTEVL
+406 IDKYRPTEIL

-602 TKKWVNPANTEHS
+602 TKKWVDPANTEHS

-1101 DNLDKYA
+1101 DNLDQYA

-1131 GTNFTNTIKQEKISV
+1131 GTNFINTINQKKISV

-1153 DPQGTEHPTITINL
+1153 APQGAEHPTITINL
-1167 LRNGVEIDSRELA
+1167 LRDSVKVDFRELT
-1180 NGTTTYSFDNLDK
+1180 NGTTTYLFDNLDK
-1193 YAPDGSI
+1193 YNLTDGHE
-1200 YNYTVEEENVEGY
+1200 YVYTVSEEIVEGY
-1213 TTTQNGTNFT
+1213 T
-1223 NTIKQEKISVSG
+1223 S
-1235 TKTWIDPQGTEHPTI
+1235 
-1250 TINLLR
+1250 
-1256 NGVEIDSRELAN
+1256 A
-1268 GTTTYSF
+1268 
-1275 DNLDKYA
+1275 
-1282 PDGSIYNYTVE
+1282 
-1293 EENVEGYTT
+1293 
-1302 TQNGTN
+1302 
-1308 FTNTI
+1308 
-1313 KQEKISV
+1313 
-1320 SGTKTWIDP
+1320 
-1329 QGTEHPT
+1329 
-1336 ITINLL
+1336 
-1342 RNGVEIDS
+1342 
-1350 RELANGTTTY
+1350 
-1360 SFDNLD
+1360 
-1366 KYAPDGSIYNY
+1366 
-1377 TVEEENVEGYTTTQ
+1377 
-1391 NGTNFTN
+1391 
-1398 TIKQEKISVSGT
+1398 
-1410 KTWID
+1410 
-1415 PQGTEHPTIT
+1415 
-1425 INLLRNGVEID
+1425 
-1436 SRELANG
+1436 
-1443 TTTYSFDNLDKYAPD
+1443 
-1458 GSIYNYTVEEENVE
+1458 
-1472 GYTTT
+1472 

-1499 TWVEPEGT
+1499 TWVDPEGT

-1566 YSVRERTVRNYD
+1566 YSVREKTVRNYD

-1658 AYSSKEDSQYS
+1658 AYSSKEDNNYS
-1669 NTENAITLLELGKYT
+1669 NEADAVKLFELGKYT
-1684 PKTAGKYLTIQ
+1684 PKTNGKYLTITDSS
-1695 ENVYYDYYWKEYYDT
+1695 YYDYDRRQYYDKDI
-1710 ISTNVNEKNKTTIN
+1710 ISTNVNEQSDKSIN

-1738 ASILTNATT
+1738 AEMLMSAGT

-1777 KTDFEGLTGS
+1777 KTDFKGLTGS
-1787 KQGNG
+1787 RQGSG
-1792 NNTTEN
+1792 SDTTEN
-1798 EAYYTIRTADHFK
+1798 EAYYTIRTADYYK
-1811 KQITS
+1811 QQITS
-1816 HYYGTTGTKSKFYTI
+1816 HYYGTTGTMSKFYTI

-1846 TAENVNKC
+1846 TKANLEKC
-1854 DSEGYDNYGWI
+1854 NSEGTEII
-1865 SKRNVKGKLYDKII
+1865 SHWWGTTTERNVKGKLYDKIKN
-1879 ADGSADKYSYAD
+1879 DGDAGQYSYAD
-1891 KSYVGTMTTTD
+1891 KSYTGSMSSEE
-1902 LENIFNTIIDD
+1902 LQSIFNTIIND
-1913 NSTSTEMRDIT
+1913 NSTSTETRDIT

>member
-277 ISTPSATPLHEMD
+277 ISTPLATPLHEMD

-406 IDKYRPTEVL
+406 IDKYRPTEIL

-602 TKKWVNPANTEHS
+602 TKKWVDPANTEHS

-979 TEHQTITITLL
+979 TEHPTITITLL

-1131 GTNFTNTIKQEKISV
+1131 GTNFTNTINQKKISV

-1153 DPQGTEHPTITINL
+1153 DPQGTEHQTITINL

-1213 TTTQNGTNFT
+1213 TTTQNGTNFI
-1223 NTIKQEKISVSG
+1223 NTINQKKISVSG
-1235 TKTWIDPQGTEHPTI
+1235 TKTWIAPQGAEHPTI

-1256 NGVEIDSRELAN
+1256 DSVKVDFRELTN
-1268 GTTTYSF
+1268 GTTTYLF
-1275 DNLDKYA
+1275 DNLDKYNLT
-1282 PDGSIYNYTVE
+1282 DGHEYVYTVSE
-1293 EENVEGYTT
+1293 EIVEGYT
-1302 TQNGTN
+1302 
-1308 FTNTI
+1308 
-1313 KQEKISV
+1313 S
-1320 SGTKTWIDP
+1320 
-1329 QGTEHPT
+1329 
-1336 ITINLL
+1336 
-1342 RNGVEIDS
+1342 
-1350 RELANGTTTY
+1350 A
-1360 SFDNLD
+1360 
-1366 KYAPDGSIYNY
+1366 
-1377 TVEEENVEGYTTTQ
+1377 
-1391 NGTNFTN
+1391 
-1398 TIKQEKISVSGT
+1398 
-1410 KTWID
+1410 
-1415 PQGTEHPTIT
+1415 
-1425 INLLRNGVEID
+1425 
-1436 SRELANG
+1436 
-1443 TTTYSFDNLDKYAPD
+1443 
-1458 GSIYNYTVEEENVE
+1458 
-1472 GYTTT
+1472 

-1499 TWVEPEGT
+1499 TWVDPEGT

-1578 TSYDGYNI
+1578 TFYDGYNI

-1599 ITTTTT
+1599 ITTTTP

-1623 GSMNDN
+1623 ESMNDN
-1629 DKDKKM
+1629 DNDKKM

-1777 KTDFEGLTGS
+1777 KTDFKGLTGS
-1787 KQGNG
+1787 RQGSG
-1792 NNTTEN
+1792 SDTTEN
-1798 EAYYTIRTADHFK
+1798 EAYYTIRTADYYK
-1811 KQITS
+1811 QQITS
-1816 HYYGTTGTKSKFYTI
+1816 HYYGTTGTMSKFYTI

-1846 TAENVNKC
+1846 TKANLEKCNK
-1854 DSEGYDNYGWI
+1854 EGTEII
-1865 SKRNVKGKLYDKII
+1865 SHWWGTTTERNVKGKLYDKIKN
-1879 ADGSADKYSYAD
+1879 DGDAGQYSYAD
-1891 KSYVGTMTTTD
+1891 KSYPGSMSSED
-1902 LENIFNTIIDD
+1902 LQSIFNTIIND
-1913 NSTSTEMRDIT
+1913 NSTSTETRDIT

-1973 VDLTNVEKGT
+1973 VDLTNVKKGT

>member
-277 ISTPSATPLHEMD
+277 ISTPLATPLHEMD

-406 IDKYRPTEVL
+406 IDKYRPTEIL

-602 TKKWVNPANTEHS
+602 TKKWVDPANTEHS

-990 KDGEKTD
+990 KDREKTD

-1101 DNLDKYA
+1101 DNLDQYA

-1131 GTNFTNTIKQEKISV
+1131 GTNFTNTINQKKISV

-1153 DPQGTEHPTITINL
+1153 DPQGTEHQTITINL

-1213 TTTQNGTNFT
+1213 TTTQNGTNFI
-1223 NTIKQEKISVSG
+1223 NTINQKKISVSG
-1235 TKTWIDPQGTEHPTI
+1235 TKTWIAPQGAEHPTI

-1256 NGVEIDSRELAN
+1256 DSVKVDFRELTN
-1268 GTTTYSF
+1268 GTTTYLF
-1275 DNLDKYA
+1275 DNLDKYNLT
-1282 PDGSIYNYTVE
+1282 DGHEYVYTVSE
-1293 EENVEGYTT
+1293 EIVEGYT
-1302 TQNGTN
+1302 
-1308 FTNTI
+1308 
-1313 KQEKISV
+1313 S
-1320 SGTKTWIDP
+1320 
-1329 QGTEHPT
+1329 
-1336 ITINLL
+1336 
-1342 RNGVEIDS
+1342 
-1350 RELANGTTTY
+1350 A
-1360 SFDNLD
+1360 
-1366 KYAPDGSIYNY
+1366 
-1377 TVEEENVEGYTTTQ
+1377 
-1391 NGTNFTN
+1391 
-1398 TIKQEKISVSGT
+1398 
-1410 KTWID
+1410 
-1415 PQGTEHPTIT
+1415 
-1425 INLLRNGVEID
+1425 
-1436 SRELANG
+1436 
-1443 TTTYSFDNLDKYAPD
+1443 
-1458 GSIYNYTVEEENVE
+1458 
-1472 GYTTT
+1472 

-1499 TWVEPEGT
+1499 TWVDPEGT

-1578 TSYDGYNI
+1578 TFYDGYNI

-1599 ITTTTT
+1599 ITTTTP

-1623 GSMNDN
+1623 ESMNDN
-1629 DKDKKM
+1629 DNDKKM

-1777 KTDFEGLTGS
+1777 KTDFKGLTGS
-1787 KQGNG
+1787 RQGSG
-1792 NNTTEN
+1792 SDTTEN
-1798 EAYYTIRTADHFK
+1798 EAYYTIRTADYYK
-1811 KQITS
+1811 QQITS
-1816 HYYGTTGTKSKFYTI
+1816 HYYGTTGTMSKFYTI

-1846 TAENVNKC
+1846 TKANLEKCNK
-1854 DSEGYDNYGWI
+1854 EGTEII
-1865 SKRNVKGKLYDKII
+1865 SHWWGTTTERNVKGKLYDKIKN
-1879 ADGSADKYSYAD
+1879 DGDAGQYSYAD
-1891 KSYVGTMTTTD
+1891 KSYPGSMSSED
-1902 LENIFNTIIDD
+1902 LQSIFNTIIND
-1913 NSTSTEMRDIT
+1913 NSTSTETRDIT

-1973 VDLTNVEKGT
+1973 VDLTNVKKGT

>member
-28 TGVYFFTKGNAQA
+28 TGVYLFTKGNAQA

-277 ISTPSATPLHEMD
+277 ISTPLATPLHEMD

-406 IDKYRPTEVL
+406 IDKYRPTEIL

-602 TKKWVNPANTEHS
+602 TKKWVDPANTEHS

-1131 GTNFTNTIKQEKISV
+1131 GTNFTNTINQKKISV

-1153 DPQGTEHPTITINL
+1153 DPQGTEHQTITINL

-1213 TTTQNGTNFT
+1213 TTTQNGTNFI
-1223 NTIKQEKISVSG
+1223 NTINQKKISVSG
-1235 TKTWIDPQGTEHPTI
+1235 TKTWIAPQGAEHPTI

-1256 NGVEIDSRELAN
+1256 DSVKVDFRELTN
-1268 GTTTYSF
+1268 GTTTYLF
-1275 DNLDKYA
+1275 DNLDKYNLT
-1282 PDGSIYNYTVE
+1282 DGHEYVYTVSE
-1293 EENVEGYTT
+1293 EIVEGYT
-1302 TQNGTN
+1302 
-1308 FTNTI
+1308 
-1313 KQEKISV
+1313 S
-1320 SGTKTWIDP
+1320 
-1329 QGTEHPT
+1329 
-1336 ITINLL
+1336 
-1342 RNGVEIDS
+1342 
-1350 RELANGTTTY
+1350 A
-1360 SFDNLD
+1360 
-1366 KYAPDGSIYNY
+1366 
-1377 TVEEENVEGYTTTQ
+1377 
-1391 NGTNFTN
+1391 
-1398 TIKQEKISVSGT
+1398 
-1410 KTWID
+1410 
-1415 PQGTEHPTIT
+1415 
-1425 INLLRNGVEID
+1425 
-1436 SRELANG
+1436 
-1443 TTTYSFDNLDKYAPD
+1443 
-1458 GSIYNYTVEEENVE
+1458 
-1472 GYTTT
+1472 

-1499 TWVEPEGT
+1499 TWVDPEGT

-1566 YSVRERTVRNYD
+1566 YSVREKTVRNYD

-1658 AYSSKEDSQYS
+1658 AYSSKEDNNYS
-1669 NTENAITLLELGKYT
+1669 NEADAVKLFELGKYT
-1684 PKTAGKYLTIQ
+1684 PKTNGKYLTITDSS
-1695 ENVYYDYYWKEYYDT
+1695 YYDYDRRQYYDKDI
-1710 ISTNVNEKNKTTIN
+1710 ISTNVNEQSDKSIN

-1738 ASILTNATT
+1738 AEMLMSAGT

-1777 KTDFEGLTGS
+1777 KTDFKGLTGS
-1787 KQGNG
+1787 RQGSG
-1792 NNTTEN
+1792 SDTTEN
-1798 EAYYTIRTADHFK
+1798 EAYYTIRTADYYK
-1811 KQITS
+1811 QQITS
-1816 HYYGTTGTKSKFYTI
+1816 HYYGTTGTMSKFYTI

-1846 TAENVNKC
+1846 TKANLEKC
-1854 DSEGYDNYGWI
+1854 NSEGTEII
-1865 SKRNVKGKLYDKII
+1865 SHWWGTTTERNVKGKLYDKIKN
-1879 ADGSADKYSYAD
+1879 DGDAGQYSYAD
-1891 KSYVGTMTTTD
+1891 KSYTGSMSSEE
-1902 LENIFNTIIDD
+1902 LQSIFNTIIND
-1913 NSTSTEMRDIT
+1913 NSTSTETRDIT

>member
-602 TKKWVNPANTEHS
+602 TKKWVDLKDTKHS

-627 NVFRTVTLKNGETEY
+627 NVFKTVTLKNGEIEY
-642 TFTNL
+642 IFRNL
-647 PKYDSEGNEYIY
+647 PKYDAEGNEYIY

-700 PQGTEHPTITIN
+700 PQGTEHPPITIN
-712 LLKNGTIEDVKTLEN
+712 LLKNGQLTDKKVVLEN

-792 GTKTWIAPQGTE
+792 GTKTWIDPQGTE

-1069 GTEHPTITINLLR
+1069 GTEHQTITINLLR

-1131 GTNFTNTIKQEKISV
+1131 GTNFINTINQKKISV

-1153 DPQGTEHPTITINL
+1153 APQGAEHPTITINL
-1167 LRNGVEIDSRELA
+1167 LRDSVKVDFRELT
-1180 NGTTTYSFDNLDK
+1180 NGTTTYLFDNLDK
-1193 YAPDGSI
+1193 YNLTDGHE
-1200 YNYTVEEENVEGY
+1200 YVYTVSEEIVEGY
-1213 TTTQNGTNFT
+1213 T
-1223 NTIKQEKISVSG
+1223 S
-1235 TKTWIDPQGTEHPTI
+1235 
-1250 TINLLR
+1250 
-1256 NGVEIDSRELAN
+1256 A
-1268 GTTTYSF
+1268 
-1275 DNLDKYA
+1275 
-1282 PDGSIYNYTVE
+1282 
-1293 EENVEGYTT
+1293 
-1302 TQNGTN
+1302 
-1308 FTNTI
+1308 
-1313 KQEKISV
+1313 
-1320 SGTKTWIDP
+1320 
-1329 QGTEHPT
+1329 
-1336 ITINLL
+1336 
-1342 RNGVEIDS
+1342 
-1350 RELANGTTTY
+1350 
-1360 SFDNLD
+1360 
-1366 KYAPDGSIYNY
+1366 
-1377 TVEEENVEGYTTTQ
+1377 
-1391 NGTNFTN
+1391 
-1398 TIKQEKISVSGT
+1398 
-1410 KTWID
+1410 
-1415 PQGTEHPTIT
+1415 
-1425 INLLRNGVEID
+1425 
-1436 SRELANG
+1436 
-1443 TTTYSFDNLDKYAPD
+1443 
-1458 GSIYNYTVEEENVE
+1458 
-1472 GYTTT
+1472 

-1499 TWVEPEGT
+1499 TWVDPEGT

-1578 TSYDGYNI
+1578 TFYDGYNI

-1599 ITTTTT
+1599 ITTTTP

-1623 GSMNDN
+1623 ESMNDN
-1629 DKDKKM
+1629 DNDKKM

-1777 KTDFEGLTGS
+1777 KTDFKGLTGS
-1787 KQGNG
+1787 RQGSG
-1792 NNTTEN
+1792 SDTTEN
-1798 EAYYTIRTADHFK
+1798 EAYYTIRTADYYK
-1811 KQITS
+1811 QQITS
-1816 HYYGTTGTKSKFYTI
+1816 HYYGTTGTMSKFYTI

-1846 TAENVNKC
+1846 TKANLEKCNK
-1854 DSEGYDNYGWI
+1854 EGTEII
-1865 SKRNVKGKLYDKII
+1865 SHWWGTTTERNVKGKLYDKIKN
-1879 ADGSADKYSYAD
+1879 DGDAGQYSYAD
-1891 KSYVGTMTTTD
+1891 KSYPGSMSSED
-1902 LENIFNTIIDD
+1902 LQSIFNTIIND
-1913 NSTSTEMRDIT
+1913 NSTSTETRDIT

-1973 VDLTNVEKGT
+1973 VDLTNVKKGT

>member
-277 ISTPSATPLHEMD
+277 ISTPLATPLHEMD

-345 GGKEE
+345 SGKEE

-406 IDKYRPTEVL
+406 IDKYRPTEIL

-602 TKKWVNPANTEHS
+602 TKKWVDPANTEHS

-1069 GTEHPTITINLLR
+1069 GTEHQTITINLLR
-1082 NGVEIDSRELA
+1082 NGVEIDFRELA

-1131 GTNFTNTIKQEKISV
+1131 GTNFINTINQKKISV

-1153 DPQGTEHPTITINL
+1153 APQGAEHPTITINL
-1167 LRNGVEIDSRELA
+1167 LRDSVKVDFRELT
-1180 NGTTTYSFDNLDK
+1180 NGTTTYLFDNLDK
-1193 YAPDGSI
+1193 YNLTDGHE
-1200 YNYTVEEENVEGY
+1200 YVYTVSEEIVEGY
-1213 TTTQNGTNFT
+1213 T
-1223 NTIKQEKISVSG
+1223 S
-1235 TKTWIDPQGTEHPTI
+1235 
-1250 TINLLR
+1250 
-1256 NGVEIDSRELAN
+1256 A
-1268 GTTTYSF
+1268 
-1275 DNLDKYA
+1275 
-1282 PDGSIYNYTVE
+1282 
-1293 EENVEGYTT
+1293 
-1302 TQNGTN
+1302 
-1308 FTNTI
+1308 
-1313 KQEKISV
+1313 
-1320 SGTKTWIDP
+1320 
-1329 QGTEHPT
+1329 
-1336 ITINLL
+1336 
-1342 RNGVEIDS
+1342 
-1350 RELANGTTTY
+1350 
-1360 SFDNLD
+1360 
-1366 KYAPDGSIYNY
+1366 
-1377 TVEEENVEGYTTTQ
+1377 
-1391 NGTNFTN
+1391 
-1398 TIKQEKISVSGT
+1398 
-1410 KTWID
+1410 
-1415 PQGTEHPTIT
+1415 
-1425 INLLRNGVEID
+1425 
-1436 SRELANG
+1436 
-1443 TTTYSFDNLDKYAPD
+1443 
-1458 GSIYNYTVEEENVE
+1458 
-1472 GYTTT
+1472 

-1499 TWVEPEGT
+1499 TWVDPEGT

-1578 TSYDGYNI
+1578 TFYDGYNI

-1599 ITTTTT
+1599 ITTTTP

-1777 KTDFEGLTGS
+1777 KTDFKGLTGS
-1787 KQGNG
+1787 RQGSG
-1792 NNTTEN
+1792 SDTTEN
-1798 EAYYTIRTADHFK
+1798 EAYYTIRTADYYK
-1811 KQITS
+1811 QQITS
-1816 HYYGTTGTKSKFYTI
+1816 HYYGTTGTMSKFYTI

-1846 TAENVNKC
+1846 TKANLEKC
-1854 DSEGYDNYGWI
+1854 NSEGTEII
-1865 SKRNVKGKLYDKII
+1865 SHWWGTTTERNVKGKLYDKIKN
-1879 ADGSADKYSYAD
+1879 DGDAGQYSYAD
-1891 KSYVGTMTTTD
+1891 KSYPGSMSSEE
-1902 LENIFNTIIDD
+1902 LQSIFNTIIND
-1913 NSTSTEMRDIT
+1913 NSTSTETRDIT

>member
-277 ISTPSATPLHEMD
+277 ISTPLATPLHEMD

-406 IDKYRPTEVL
+406 IDKYRPTEIL

-602 TKKWVNPANTEHS
+602 TKKWVDPANTEHS

-792 GTKTWIAPQGTE
+792 GTKTWIDPQGTE

-1131 GTNFTNTIKQEKISV
+1131 GTNFTNTINQKKISV

-1153 DPQGTEHPTITINL
+1153 APQGAEHPTITINL
-1167 LRNGVEIDSRELA
+1167 LRDSVKVDFRELT
-1180 NGTTTYSFDNLDK
+1180 NGTTTYLFDNLDK
-1193 YAPDGSI
+1193 YNLTDGHE
-1200 YNYTVEEENVEGY
+1200 YVYTVSEEIVEGY
-1213 TTTQNGTNFT
+1213 T
-1223 NTIKQEKISVSG
+1223 S
-1235 TKTWIDPQGTEHPTI
+1235 
-1250 TINLLR
+1250 
-1256 NGVEIDSRELAN
+1256 A
-1268 GTTTYSF
+1268 
-1275 DNLDKYA
+1275 
-1282 PDGSIYNYTVE
+1282 
-1293 EENVEGYTT
+1293 
-1302 TQNGTN
+1302 
-1308 FTNTI
+1308 
-1313 KQEKISV
+1313 
-1320 SGTKTWIDP
+1320 
-1329 QGTEHPT
+1329 
-1336 ITINLL
+1336 
-1342 RNGVEIDS
+1342 
-1350 RELANGTTTY
+1350 
-1360 SFDNLD
+1360 
-1366 KYAPDGSIYNY
+1366 
-1377 TVEEENVEGYTTTQ
+1377 
-1391 NGTNFTN
+1391 
-1398 TIKQEKISVSGT
+1398 
-1410 KTWID
+1410 
-1415 PQGTEHPTIT
+1415 
-1425 INLLRNGVEID
+1425 
-1436 SRELANG
+1436 
-1443 TTTYSFDNLDKYAPD
+1443 
-1458 GSIYNYTVEEENVE
+1458 
-1472 GYTTT
+1472 

-1499 TWVEPEGT
+1499 TWVDPEGT

-1578 TSYDGYNI
+1578 TFYDGYNI

-1599 ITTTTT
+1599 ITTTTP

-1623 GSMNDN
+1623 ESMNDN
-1629 DKDKKM
+1629 DNDKKM

-1777 KTDFEGLTGS
+1777 KTDFKGLTGS
-1787 KQGNG
+1787 RQGSG
-1792 NNTTEN
+1792 SDTTEN
-1798 EAYYTIRTADHFK
+1798 EAYYTIRTADYYK
-1811 KQITS
+1811 QQITS
-1816 HYYGTTGTKSKFYTI
+1816 HYYGTTGTMSKFYTI

-1846 TAENVNKC
+1846 TKANLEKCNK
-1854 DSEGYDNYGWI
+1854 EGTEII
-1865 SKRNVKGKLYDKII
+1865 SHWWGTTTERNVKGKLYDKIKN
-1879 ADGSADKYSYAD
+1879 DGDAGQYSYAD
-1891 KSYVGTMTTTD
+1891 KSYPGSMSSED
-1902 LENIFNTIIDD
+1902 LQSIFNTIIND
-1913 NSTSTEMRDIT
+1913 NSTSTETRDIT

-1973 VDLTNVEKGT
+1973 VDLTNVKKGT

>member
-277 ISTPSATPLHEMD
+277 ISTPLATPLHEMD

-602 TKKWVNPANTEHS
+602 TKKWVDPANTEHS

-1131 GTNFTNTIKQEKISV
+1131 GTNFTNTINQKKISV

-1153 DPQGTEHPTITINL
+1153 DPQGTEHQTITINL

-1180 NGTTTYSFDNLDK
+1180 NGTTTYSFDNLDT

-1213 TTTQNGTNFT
+1213 TTTQNGTNFI
-1223 NTIKQEKISVSG
+1223 NTINQKKISVSG
-1235 TKTWIDPQGTEHPTI
+1235 TKTWIAPQGAEHPTI

-1256 NGVEIDSRELAN
+1256 DSVKVDFRELTN
-1268 GTTTYSF
+1268 GTTTYLF
-1275 DNLDKYA
+1275 DNLDKYNLT
-1282 PDGSIYNYTVE
+1282 DGHEYVYTVSE
-1293 EENVEGYTT
+1293 EIVEGYT
-1302 TQNGTN
+1302 
-1308 FTNTI
+1308 
-1313 KQEKISV
+1313 S
-1320 SGTKTWIDP
+1320 
-1329 QGTEHPT
+1329 
-1336 ITINLL
+1336 
-1342 RNGVEIDS
+1342 
-1350 RELANGTTTY
+1350 A
-1360 SFDNLD
+1360 
-1366 KYAPDGSIYNY
+1366 
-1377 TVEEENVEGYTTTQ
+1377 
-1391 NGTNFTN
+1391 
-1398 TIKQEKISVSGT
+1398 
-1410 KTWID
+1410 
-1415 PQGTEHPTIT
+1415 
-1425 INLLRNGVEID
+1425 
-1436 SRELANG
+1436 
-1443 TTTYSFDNLDKYAPD
+1443 
-1458 GSIYNYTVEEENVE
+1458 
-1472 GYTTT
+1472 

-1499 TWVEPEGT
+1499 TWVDPEGT

-1578 TSYDGYNI
+1578 TFYDGYNI

-1599 ITTTTT
+1599 ITTTTP

-1623 GSMNDN
+1623 ESMNDN
-1629 DKDKKM
+1629 DNDKKM

-1777 KTDFEGLTGS
+1777 KTDFKGLTGS
-1787 KQGNG
+1787 RQGSG
-1792 NNTTEN
+1792 SDTTEN
-1798 EAYYTIRTADHFK
+1798 EAYYTIRTADYYK
-1811 KQITS
+1811 QQITS
-1816 HYYGTTGTKSKFYTI
+1816 HYYGTTGTMSKFYTI

-1846 TAENVNKC
+1846 TKANLEKCNK
-1854 DSEGYDNYGWI
+1854 EGTEII
-1865 SKRNVKGKLYDKII
+1865 SHWWGTTTERNVKGKLYDKIKN
-1879 ADGSADKYSYAD
+1879 DGDAGQYSYAD
-1891 KSYVGTMTTTD
+1891 KSYPGSMSSED
-1902 LENIFNTIIDD
+1902 LQSIFNTIIND
-1913 NSTSTEMRDIT
+1913 NSTSTETRDIT

-1973 VDLTNVEKGT
+1973 VDLTNVKKGT

>member
-602 TKKWVNPANTEHS
+602 TKKWVDPANTEHS

-1101 DNLDKYA
+1101 DNLDQYA

-1131 GTNFTNTIKQEKISV
+1131 GTNFTNTINQKKISV

-1153 DPQGTEHPTITINL
+1153 DPQGTEHQTITINL

-1213 TTTQNGTNFT
+1213 TTTQNGTNFI
-1223 NTIKQEKISVSG
+1223 NTINQKKISVSG
-1235 TKTWIDPQGTEHPTI
+1235 TKTWIAPQGAEHPTI

-1256 NGVEIDSRELAN
+1256 DSVKVDFRELTN
-1268 GTTTYSF
+1268 GTTTYLF
-1275 DNLDKYA
+1275 DNLDKYNLT
-1282 PDGSIYNYTVE
+1282 DGHEYVYTVSE
-1293 EENVEGYTT
+1293 EIVEGYT
-1302 TQNGTN
+1302 
-1308 FTNTI
+1308 
-1313 KQEKISV
+1313 S
-1320 SGTKTWIDP
+1320 
-1329 QGTEHPT
+1329 
-1336 ITINLL
+1336 
-1342 RNGVEIDS
+1342 
-1350 RELANGTTTY
+1350 A
-1360 SFDNLD
+1360 
-1366 KYAPDGSIYNY
+1366 
-1377 TVEEENVEGYTTTQ
+1377 
-1391 NGTNFTN
+1391 
-1398 TIKQEKISVSGT
+1398 
-1410 KTWID
+1410 
-1415 PQGTEHPTIT
+1415 
-1425 INLLRNGVEID
+1425 
-1436 SRELANG
+1436 
-1443 TTTYSFDNLDKYAPD
+1443 
-1458 GSIYNYTVEEENVE
+1458 
-1472 GYTTT
+1472 

-1499 TWVEPEGT
+1499 TWVDPEGT

-1578 TSYDGYNI
+1578 TFYDGYNI

-1599 ITTTTT
+1599 ITTTTP

-1623 GSMNDN
+1623 ESMNDN
-1629 DKDKKM
+1629 DNDKKM

-1777 KTDFEGLTGS
+1777 KTDFKGLTGS
-1787 KQGNG
+1787 RQGSG
-1792 NNTTEN
+1792 SDTTEN
-1798 EAYYTIRTADHFK
+1798 EAYYTIRTADYYK
-1811 KQITS
+1811 QQITS
-1816 HYYGTTGTKSKFYTI
+1816 HYYGTTGTMSKFYTI

-1846 TAENVNKC
+1846 TKANLEKCNK
-1854 DSEGYDNYGWI
+1854 EGTEII
-1865 SKRNVKGKLYDKII
+1865 SHWWGTTTERNVKGKLYDKIKN
-1879 ADGSADKYSYAD
+1879 DGDAGQYSYAD
-1891 KSYVGTMTTTD
+1891 KSYPGSMSSEE
-1902 LENIFNTIIDD
+1902 LQSIFNTIIND
-1913 NSTSTEMRDIT
+1913 NSTSTETRDIT

-1973 VDLTNVEKGT
+1973 VDLTNVKKGT

>member
-103 TQSTQNNQTTTTA
+103 TQATQNNQTTTTA

-147 TQFAPIVATANLNAN
+147 TQFASIASTANLTAK
-162 KSNLTIAKIA
+162 KSNLEIHKTVDKKSVKI
-172 DKENVKTGDTITY
+172 GDTLTY
-185 TISVENTGDKVAKA
+185 TISVKNNGDKVAKA
-199 IIYDNI
+199 IIYDNV
-205 PEGTVLLDK
+205 PEGTVLLNK
-214 DNKEDENTK
+214 DNNEDENTK

-230 VEPGKV
+230 VEPG
-236 EKVEFTVRVKSTEG
+236 ETENVEFTVRVKAEKG
-250 TIKNAAIVNGKTTN
+250 TIKNSAIVNGKTTN

-277 ISTPSATPLHEMD
+277 ISTPLATPLHEMD

-406 IDKYRPTEVL
+406 IDKYRPTEIL

-602 TKKWVNPANTEHS
+602 TKKWVDPANTEHS

-1101 DNLDKYA
+1101 DNLDQYA

-1131 GTNFTNTIKQEKISV
+1131 GTNFTNTINQKKISV
-1146 SGTKTWI
+1146 SGTKTWV
-1153 DPQGTEHPTITINL
+1153 DPQGTEHQTITINL
-1167 LRNGVEIDSRELA
+1167 LRNGVEIDFRELA

-1213 TTTQNGTNFT
+1213 TTTQNGTNFI
-1223 NTIKQEKISVSG
+1223 NTINQKKISVSG
-1235 TKTWIDPQGTEHPTI
+1235 TKTWIAPQGAEHPTI

-1256 NGVEIDSRELAN
+1256 DSVKVDFRELTN
-1268 GTTTYSF
+1268 GTTTYLF
-1275 DNLDKYA
+1275 DNLDKYNLT
-1282 PDGSIYNYTVE
+1282 DGHEYVYTVSE
-1293 EENVEGYTT
+1293 EIVEGYT
-1302 TQNGTN
+1302 
-1308 FTNTI
+1308 
-1313 KQEKISV
+1313 S
-1320 SGTKTWIDP
+1320 
-1329 QGTEHPT
+1329 
-1336 ITINLL
+1336 
-1342 RNGVEIDS
+1342 
-1350 RELANGTTTY
+1350 A
-1360 SFDNLD
+1360 
-1366 KYAPDGSIYNY
+1366 
-1377 TVEEENVEGYTTTQ
+1377 
-1391 NGTNFTN
+1391 
-1398 TIKQEKISVSGT
+1398 
-1410 KTWID
+1410 
-1415 PQGTEHPTIT
+1415 
-1425 INLLRNGVEID
+1425 
-1436 SRELANG
+1436 
-1443 TTTYSFDNLDKYAPD
+1443 
-1458 GSIYNYTVEEENVE
+1458 
-1472 GYTTT
+1472 

-1499 TWVEPEGT
+1499 TWVDPEGT

-1578 TSYDGYNI
+1578 TFYDGYNI

-1599 ITTTTT
+1599 ITTTTP

-1623 GSMNDN
+1623 ESMNDN
-1629 DKDKKM
+1629 DNDKKM

-1777 KTDFEGLTGS
+1777 KTDFKGLTGS
-1787 KQGNG
+1787 RQGSG
-1792 NNTTEN
+1792 SDTTEN
-1798 EAYYTIRTADHFK
+1798 EAYYTIRTADYYK
-1811 KQITS
+1811 QQITS
-1816 HYYGTTGTKSKFYTI
+1816 HYYGTTGTMSKFYTI

-1846 TAENVNKC
+1846 TKANLEKCNK
-1854 DSEGYDNYGWI
+1854 EGTEII
-1865 SKRNVKGKLYDKII
+1865 SHWWGTTTERNVKGKLYDKIKN
-1879 ADGSADKYSYAD
+1879 DGDAGQYSYAD
-1891 KSYVGTMTTTD
+1891 KSYPGSMSSED
-1902 LENIFNTIIDD
+1902 LQSIFNTIIND
-1913 NSTSTEMRDIT
+1913 NSTSTETRDIT

-1973 VDLTNVEKGT
+1973 VDLTNVKKGT

>member
-103 TQSTQNNQTTTTA
+103 TQATQNNQTTTTA

-602 TKKWVNPANTEHS
+602 TKKWVDPANTEHS

-700 PQGTEHPTITIN
+700 PQGTEHPKITIN

-746 SYILDENGNV
+746 SYILDEIGNV

-771 TSAQNGTNFTN
+771 TSAQNGT
-782 TINQEKISVS
+782 
-792 GTKTWIAPQGTE
+792 
-804 HPTITINLLKD
+804 
-815 SVKVDSRELTNGITT
+815 
-830 YSFDNL
+830 
-836 DKYDLTDG
+836 
-844 HEYVYTVSEETV
+844 
-856 RGYTSAQDGTNFT
+856 
-869 NTIKQE
+869 
-875 KISVSGTKTWID
+875 
-887 PQGTE
+887 
-892 HPTITINL
+892 
-900 LKDGNKV
+900 
-907 DFREL
+907 
-912 TNGTTT
+912 
-918 YSFDNLEKYDLTDG
+918 
-932 HEYVYTVTENTVEGY
+932 
-947 TTTQDGTNFTNT
+947 
-959 IEQDNSVSVVG
+959 
-970 TKVWIDPQG
+970 
-979 TEHQTITITLL
+979 
-990 KDGEKTD
+990 
-997 KIVTLENGNTQYSFT
+997 
-1012 GLDKYA
+1012 
-1018 PDGHIYEYTVEE
+1018 
-1030 TPVEGYTTTYSQ
+1030 
-1042 DHKTIITN
+1042 
-1050 TINQEKISV
+1050 
-1059 SGTKTWIDPQ
+1059 
-1069 GTEHPTITINLLR
+1069 
-1082 NGVEIDSRELA
+1082 
-1093 NGTTTYSF
+1093 
-1101 DNLDKYA
+1101 
-1108 PDGSIYNYTVE
+1108 
-1119 EENVEGYTTTQN
+1119 
-1131 GTNFTNTIKQEKISV
+1131 
-1146 SGTKTWI
+1146 
-1153 DPQGTEHPTITINL
+1153 
-1167 LRNGVEIDSRELA
+1167 
-1180 NGTTTYSFDNLDK
+1180 
-1193 YAPDGSI
+1193 
-1200 YNYTVEEENVEGY
+1200 
-1213 TTTQNGTNFT
+1213 
-1223 NTIKQEKISVSG
+1223 
-1235 TKTWIDPQGTEHPTI
+1235 
-1250 TINLLR
+1250 
-1256 NGVEIDSRELAN
+1256 
-1268 GTTTYSF
+1268 
-1275 DNLDKYA
+1275 
-1282 PDGSIYNYTVE
+1282 
-1293 EENVEGYTT
+1293 
-1302 TQNGTN
+1302 
-1308 FTNTI
+1308 
-1313 KQEKISV
+1313 
-1320 SGTKTWIDP
+1320 
-1329 QGTEHPT
+1329 
-1336 ITINLL
+1336 
-1342 RNGVEIDS
+1342 
-1350 RELANGTTTY
+1350 
-1360 SFDNLD
+1360 
-1366 KYAPDGSIYNY
+1366 
-1377 TVEEENVEGYTTTQ
+1377 
-1391 NGTNFTN
+1391 
-1398 TIKQEKISVSGT
+1398 
-1410 KTWID
+1410 
-1415 PQGTEHPTIT
+1415 
-1425 INLLRNGVEID
+1425 
-1436 SRELANG
+1436 
-1443 TTTYSFDNLDKYAPD
+1443 
-1458 GSIYNYTVEEENVE
+1458 
-1472 GYTTT
+1472 
-1477 QNGTDFT
+1477 DFT

-1499 TWVEPEGT
+1499 TWVDPEGT

-1578 TSYDGYNI
+1578 TFYDGYNI

-1599 ITTTTT
+1599 ITTTTP

-1623 GSMNDN
+1623 ESMNDN
-1629 DKDKKM
+1629 DNDKKM

-1777 KTDFEGLTGS
+1777 KTDFKGLTGS
-1787 KQGNG
+1787 RQGSG
-1792 NNTTEN
+1792 SDTTEN
-1798 EAYYTIRTADHFK
+1798 EAYYTIRTADYYK
-1811 KQITS
+1811 QQITS
-1816 HYYGTTGTKSKFYTI
+1816 HYYGTTGTMSKFYTI

-1846 TAENVNKC
+1846 TKANLEKCNK
-1854 DSEGYDNYGWI
+1854 EGTEII
-1865 SKRNVKGKLYDKII
+1865 SHWWGTTTERNVKGKLYDKIKN
-1879 ADGSADKYSYAD
+1879 DGDAGQYSYAD
-1891 KSYVGTMTTTD
+1891 KSYPGSMSSED
-1902 LENIFNTIIDD
+1902 LQSIFNTIIND
-1913 NSTSTEMRDIT
+1913 NSTSTETRDIT

-1973 VDLTNVEKGT
+1973 VDLTNVKKGT

>member
-103 TQSTQNNQTTTTA
+103 TQATQNNQTTTTA

-199 IIYDNI
+199 IIYDNV
-205 PEGTVLLDK
+205 PEGTVLLNK
-214 DNKEDENTK
+214 DNNEDENTK

-277 ISTPSATPLHEMD
+277 ISTPLATPLHEMD

-406 IDKYRPTEVL
+406 IDKYRPTEIL

-602 TKKWVNPANTEHS
+602 TKKWVDPANTEHS

-700 PQGTEHPTITIN
+700 PQGTEHPKITIN

-792 GTKTWIAPQGTE
+792 GTKTWIDPQGTE

-1069 GTEHPTITINLLR
+1069 GTEHQTITINLLR

-1131 GTNFTNTIKQEKISV
+1131 GTNFINTINQKKISV

-1153 DPQGTEHPTITINL
+1153 APQGAEHPTITINL
-1167 LRNGVEIDSRELA
+1167 LRDSVKVDFRELT
-1180 NGTTTYSFDNLDK
+1180 NGTTTYLFDNLDK
-1193 YAPDGSI
+1193 YNLTDGHE
-1200 YNYTVEEENVEGY
+1200 YVYTVSEEIVEGY
-1213 TTTQNGTNFT
+1213 T
-1223 NTIKQEKISVSG
+1223 S
-1235 TKTWIDPQGTEHPTI
+1235 
-1250 TINLLR
+1250 
-1256 NGVEIDSRELAN
+1256 A
-1268 GTTTYSF
+1268 
-1275 DNLDKYA
+1275 
-1282 PDGSIYNYTVE
+1282 
-1293 EENVEGYTT
+1293 
-1302 TQNGTN
+1302 
-1308 FTNTI
+1308 
-1313 KQEKISV
+1313 
-1320 SGTKTWIDP
+1320 
-1329 QGTEHPT
+1329 
-1336 ITINLL
+1336 
-1342 RNGVEIDS
+1342 
-1350 RELANGTTTY
+1350 
-1360 SFDNLD
+1360 
-1366 KYAPDGSIYNY
+1366 
-1377 TVEEENVEGYTTTQ
+1377 
-1391 NGTNFTN
+1391 
-1398 TIKQEKISVSGT
+1398 
-1410 KTWID
+1410 
-1415 PQGTEHPTIT
+1415 
-1425 INLLRNGVEID
+1425 
-1436 SRELANG
+1436 
-1443 TTTYSFDNLDKYAPD
+1443 
-1458 GSIYNYTVEEENVE
+1458 
-1472 GYTTT
+1472 

-1499 TWVEPEGT
+1499 TWVDPEGT

-1566 YSVRERTVRNYD
+1566 YSVREKTVRNYD

-1658 AYSSKEDSQYS
+1658 AYSSKEDNNYS
-1669 NTENAITLLELGKYT
+1669 NEADAVKLFELGKYT
-1684 PKTAGKYLTIQ
+1684 PKTNGKYLTITDSS
-1695 ENVYYDYYWKEYYDT
+1695 YYDYDRRQYYDKDI
-1710 ISTNVNEKNKTTIN
+1710 ISTNVNEQSDKSIN

-1738 ASILTNATT
+1738 AEMLMSAGT

-1777 KTDFEGLTGS
+1777 KTDFKGLTGS
-1787 KQGNG
+1787 RQGSG
-1792 NNTTEN
+1792 SDTTEN
-1798 EAYYTIRTADHFK
+1798 EAYYTIRTADYYK
-1811 KQITS
+1811 QQITS
-1816 HYYGTTGTKSKFYTI
+1816 HYYGTTGTMSKFYTI

-1846 TAENVNKC
+1846 TKANLEKC
-1854 DSEGYDNYGWI
+1854 NSEGTEII
-1865 SKRNVKGKLYDKII
+1865 SHWWGTTTERNVKGKLYDKIKN
-1879 ADGSADKYSYAD
+1879 DGDAGQYSYAD
-1891 KSYVGTMTTTD
+1891 KSYTGSMSSEE
-1902 LENIFNTIIDD
+1902 LQSIFNTIIND
-1913 NSTSTEMRDIT
+1913 NSTSTETRDIT

>member
-602 TKKWVNPANTEHS
+602 TKKWVDPANTEHS

-1101 DNLDKYA
+1101 DNLDQYA
-1108 PDGSIYNYTVE
+1108 PNGSIYNYTVE

-1131 GTNFTNTIKQEKISV
+1131 GTNFTNTINQKKISV
-1146 SGTKTWI
+1146 SGTKTWV
-1153 DPQGTEHPTITINL
+1153 DPQGTEHQTITINL

-1213 TTTQNGTNFT
+1213 TTTQNGTNFI
-1223 NTIKQEKISVSG
+1223 NTINQKKISVSG
-1235 TKTWIDPQGTEHPTI
+1235 TKTWIAPQGAEHPTI

-1256 NGVEIDSRELAN
+1256 DSVKVDFRELTN
-1268 GTTTYSF
+1268 GTTTYLF
-1275 DNLDKYA
+1275 DNLDKYNLT
-1282 PDGSIYNYTVE
+1282 DGHEYVYTVSE
-1293 EENVEGYTT
+1293 EIVEGYT
-1302 TQNGTN
+1302 
-1308 FTNTI
+1308 
-1313 KQEKISV
+1313 S
-1320 SGTKTWIDP
+1320 
-1329 QGTEHPT
+1329 
-1336 ITINLL
+1336 
-1342 RNGVEIDS
+1342 
-1350 RELANGTTTY
+1350 A
-1360 SFDNLD
+1360 
-1366 KYAPDGSIYNY
+1366 
-1377 TVEEENVEGYTTTQ
+1377 
-1391 NGTNFTN
+1391 
-1398 TIKQEKISVSGT
+1398 
-1410 KTWID
+1410 
-1415 PQGTEHPTIT
+1415 
-1425 INLLRNGVEID
+1425 
-1436 SRELANG
+1436 
-1443 TTTYSFDNLDKYAPD
+1443 
-1458 GSIYNYTVEEENVE
+1458 
-1472 GYTTT
+1472 

-1499 TWVEPEGT
+1499 TWVDPEGT

-1578 TSYDGYNI
+1578 TFYDGYNI

-1599 ITTTTT
+1599 ITTTTP

-1623 GSMNDN
+1623 ESMNDN
-1629 DKDKKM
+1629 DNDKKM

-1777 KTDFEGLTGS
+1777 KTDFKGLTGS
-1787 KQGNG
+1787 RQGSG
-1792 NNTTEN
+1792 SDTTEN
-1798 EAYYTIRTADHFK
+1798 EAYYTIRTADYYK
-1811 KQITS
+1811 QQITS
-1816 HYYGTTGTKSKFYTI
+1816 HYYGTTGTMSKFYTI

-1846 TAENVNKC
+1846 TKANLEKCNK
-1854 DSEGYDNYGWI
+1854 EGTEII
-1865 SKRNVKGKLYDKII
+1865 SHWWGTTTERNVKGKLYDKIKN
-1879 ADGSADKYSYAD
+1879 DGDAGQYSYAD
-1891 KSYVGTMTTTD
+1891 KSYPGSMSSED
-1902 LENIFNTIIDD
+1902 LQSIFNTIIND
-1913 NSTSTEMRDIT
+1913 NSTSTETRDIT

-1973 VDLTNVEKGT
+1973 VDLTNVKKGT

>member
-103 TQSTQNNQTTTTA
+103 TQATQNNQTTTTA

-147 TQFAPIVATANLNAN
+147 TQFASIASTANLTAK
-162 KSNLTIAKIA
+162 KSNLEIHKTVDKKSVKI
-172 DKENVKTGDTITY
+172 GDTLTY
-185 TISVENTGDKVAKA
+185 TISVKNNGDKVAKA
-199 IIYDNI
+199 IIYDNV
-205 PEGTVLLDK
+205 PEGTVLLNK
-214 DNKEDENTK
+214 DNNEDENTK

-230 VEPGKV
+230 VEPG
-236 EKVEFTVRVKSTEG
+236 ETENVEFTVRVKAEKG
-250 TIKNAAIVNGKTTN
+250 TIKNSAIVNGKTTN

-277 ISTPSATPLHEMD
+277 ISTPLATPLHEMD

-406 IDKYRPTEVL
+406 IDKYRPTEIL

-602 TKKWVNPANTEHS
+602 TKKWVDPANTEHS

-1069 GTEHPTITINLLR
+1069 GTEHQTITINLLR

-1131 GTNFTNTIKQEKISV
+1131 GTNFINTINQKKISV

-1153 DPQGTEHPTITINL
+1153 APQGAEHPTITINL
-1167 LRNGVEIDSRELA
+1167 LRDSVKVDFRELT
-1180 NGTTTYSFDNLDK
+1180 NGTTTYLFDNLDK
-1193 YAPDGSI
+1193 YNLTDGHE
-1200 YNYTVEEENVEGY
+1200 YVYTVSEEIVEGY
-1213 TTTQNGTNFT
+1213 T
-1223 NTIKQEKISVSG
+1223 S
-1235 TKTWIDPQGTEHPTI
+1235 
-1250 TINLLR
+1250 
-1256 NGVEIDSRELAN
+1256 A
-1268 GTTTYSF
+1268 
-1275 DNLDKYA
+1275 
-1282 PDGSIYNYTVE
+1282 
-1293 EENVEGYTT
+1293 
-1302 TQNGTN
+1302 
-1308 FTNTI
+1308 
-1313 KQEKISV
+1313 
-1320 SGTKTWIDP
+1320 
-1329 QGTEHPT
+1329 
-1336 ITINLL
+1336 
-1342 RNGVEIDS
+1342 
-1350 RELANGTTTY
+1350 
-1360 SFDNLD
+1360 
-1366 KYAPDGSIYNY
+1366 
-1377 TVEEENVEGYTTTQ
+1377 
-1391 NGTNFTN
+1391 
-1398 TIKQEKISVSGT
+1398 
-1410 KTWID
+1410 
-1415 PQGTEHPTIT
+1415 
-1425 INLLRNGVEID
+1425 
-1436 SRELANG
+1436 
-1443 TTTYSFDNLDKYAPD
+1443 
-1458 GSIYNYTVEEENVE
+1458 
-1472 GYTTT
+1472 

-1499 TWVEPEGT
+1499 TWVDPEGT

-1578 TSYDGYNI
+1578 TFYDGYNI

-1599 ITTTTT
+1599 ITTTTP

-1623 GSMNDN
+1623 ESMNDN
-1629 DKDKKM
+1629 DNDKKM

-1777 KTDFEGLTGS
+1777 KTDFKGLTGS
-1787 KQGNG
+1787 RQGSG
-1792 NNTTEN
+1792 SDTTEN
-1798 EAYYTIRTADHFK
+1798 EAYYTIRTADYYK
-1811 KQITS
+1811 QQITS
-1816 HYYGTTGTKSKFYTI
+1816 HYYGTTGTMSKFYTI

-1846 TAENVNKC
+1846 TKANLEKCNK
-1854 DSEGYDNYGWI
+1854 EGTEII
-1865 SKRNVKGKLYDKII
+1865 SHWWGTTTERNVKGKLYDKIKN
-1879 ADGSADKYSYAD
+1879 DGDAGQYSYAD
-1891 KSYVGTMTTTD
+1891 KSYPGSMSSED
-1902 LENIFNTIIDD
+1902 LQSIFNTIIND
-1913 NSTSTEMRDIT
+1913 NSTSTETRDIT

-1973 VDLTNVEKGT
+1973 VDLTNVKKGT

>member
-1 MKSKF
+1 
-6 SYKSKRTIIIAAV
+6 
-19 ITVLLAGTA
+19 
-28 TGVYFFTKGNAQA
+28 
-41 QAAGDGNTTM
+41 M

-602 TKKWVNPANTEHS
+602 TKKWVDPANTEHS

-1069 GTEHPTITINLLR
+1069 GTEHQTITINLLR

-1131 GTNFTNTIKQEKISV
+1131 GTNFINTINQKKISV

-1153 DPQGTEHPTITINL
+1153 APQGAEHPTITINL
-1167 LRNGVEIDSRELA
+1167 LRDSVKVDFRELT
-1180 NGTTTYSFDNLDK
+1180 NGTTTYLFDNLDK
-1193 YAPDGSI
+1193 YNLTDGHE
-1200 YNYTVEEENVEGY
+1200 YVYTVSEEIVEGY
-1213 TTTQNGTNFT
+1213 T
-1223 NTIKQEKISVSG
+1223 S
-1235 TKTWIDPQGTEHPTI
+1235 
-1250 TINLLR
+1250 
-1256 NGVEIDSRELAN
+1256 A
-1268 GTTTYSF
+1268 
-1275 DNLDKYA
+1275 
-1282 PDGSIYNYTVE
+1282 
-1293 EENVEGYTT
+1293 
-1302 TQNGTN
+1302 
-1308 FTNTI
+1308 
-1313 KQEKISV
+1313 
-1320 SGTKTWIDP
+1320 
-1329 QGTEHPT
+1329 
-1336 ITINLL
+1336 
-1342 RNGVEIDS
+1342 
-1350 RELANGTTTY
+1350 
-1360 SFDNLD
+1360 
-1366 KYAPDGSIYNY
+1366 
-1377 TVEEENVEGYTTTQ
+1377 
-1391 NGTNFTN
+1391 
-1398 TIKQEKISVSGT
+1398 
-1410 KTWID
+1410 
-1415 PQGTEHPTIT
+1415 
-1425 INLLRNGVEID
+1425 
-1436 SRELANG
+1436 
-1443 TTTYSFDNLDKYAPD
+1443 
-1458 GSIYNYTVEEENVE
+1458 
-1472 GYTTT
+1472 

-1499 TWVEPEGT
+1499 TWVDPEGT

-1578 TSYDGYNI
+1578 TFYDGYNI

-1599 ITTTTT
+1599 ITTTTP

-1623 GSMNDN
+1623 ESMNDN
-1629 DKDKKM
+1629 DNDKKM

-1777 KTDFEGLTGS
+1777 KTDFKGLTGS
-1787 KQGNG
+1787 RQGSG
-1792 NNTTEN
+1792 SDTTEN
-1798 EAYYTIRTADHFK
+1798 EAYYTIRTADYYK
-1811 KQITS
+1811 QQITS
-1816 HYYGTTGTKSKFYTI
+1816 HYYGTTGTMSKFYTI

-1846 TAENVNKC
+1846 TKANLEKCNK
-1854 DSEGYDNYGWI
+1854 EGTEII
-1865 SKRNVKGKLYDKII
+1865 SHWWGTTTERNVKGKLYDKIKN
-1879 ADGSADKYSYAD
+1879 DGDAGQYSYAD
-1891 KSYVGTMTTTD
+1891 KSYPGSMSSED
-1902 LENIFNTIIDD
+1902 LQSIFNTIIND
-1913 NSTSTEMRDIT
+1913 NSTSTETRDIT

-1973 VDLTNVEKGT
+1973 VDLTNVKKGT

>member
-602 TKKWVNPANTEHS
+602 TKKWVDPANTEHS

-1101 DNLDKYA
+1101 DNLDQYA

-1131 GTNFTNTIKQEKISV
+1131 GTNFTNTINQKKISV
-1146 SGTKTWI
+1146 SGTKTWV
-1153 DPQGTEHPTITINL
+1153 DPQGTEHQTITINL
-1167 LRNGVEIDSRELA
+1167 LRNGVEIDFRELA

-1213 TTTQNGTNFT
+1213 TTTQNGTNFI
-1223 NTIKQEKISVSG
+1223 NTINQKKISVSG
-1235 TKTWIDPQGTEHPTI
+1235 TKTWIAPQGAEHPTI

-1256 NGVEIDSRELAN
+1256 DSVKVDFRELTN
-1268 GTTTYSF
+1268 GTTTYLF
-1275 DNLDKYA
+1275 DNLDKYNLT
-1282 PDGSIYNYTVE
+1282 DGHEYVYTVSE
-1293 EENVEGYTT
+1293 EIVEGYT
-1302 TQNGTN
+1302 
-1308 FTNTI
+1308 
-1313 KQEKISV
+1313 S
-1320 SGTKTWIDP
+1320 
-1329 QGTEHPT
+1329 
-1336 ITINLL
+1336 
-1342 RNGVEIDS
+1342 
-1350 RELANGTTTY
+1350 A
-1360 SFDNLD
+1360 
-1366 KYAPDGSIYNY
+1366 
-1377 TVEEENVEGYTTTQ
+1377 
-1391 NGTNFTN
+1391 
-1398 TIKQEKISVSGT
+1398 
-1410 KTWID
+1410 
-1415 PQGTEHPTIT
+1415 
-1425 INLLRNGVEID
+1425 
-1436 SRELANG
+1436 
-1443 TTTYSFDNLDKYAPD
+1443 
-1458 GSIYNYTVEEENVE
+1458 
-1472 GYTTT
+1472 

-1499 TWVEPEGT
+1499 TWVDPEGT

-1566 YSVRERTVRNYD
+1566 YSVREKTVRNYD

-1599 ITTTTT
+1599 ITTTTP

-1623 GSMNDN
+1623 ESMNDN
-1629 DKDKKM
+1629 DNDKKM

-1777 KTDFEGLTGS
+1777 KTDFKGLTGS
-1787 KQGNG
+1787 RQGSG
-1792 NNTTEN
+1792 SDTTEN
-1798 EAYYTIRTADHFK
+1798 EAYYTIRTADYYK
-1811 KQITS
+1811 QQITS
-1816 HYYGTTGTKSKFYTI
+1816 HYYGTTGTMSKFYTI

-1846 TAENVNKC
+1846 TKANLEKCNK
-1854 DSEGYDNYGWI
+1854 EGTEII
-1865 SKRNVKGKLYDKII
+1865 SHWWGTTTERNVKGKLYDKIKN
-1879 ADGSADKYSYAD
+1879 DGDAGQYSYAD
-1891 KSYVGTMTTTD
+1891 KSYPGSMSSED
-1902 LENIFNTIIDD
+1902 LQSIFNTIIND
-1913 NSTSTEMRDIT
+1913 NSTSTETRDIT

-1973 VDLTNVEKGT
+1973 VDLTNVKKGT

>member
-103 TQSTQNNQTTTTA
+103 TQATQNNQTTTTA

-602 TKKWVNPANTEHS
+602 TKKWVDPANTEHS

-1302 TQNGTN
+1302 TQNGT
-1308 FTNTI
+1308 
-1313 KQEKISV
+1313 
-1320 SGTKTWIDP
+1320 
-1329 QGTEHPT
+1329 
-1336 ITINLL
+1336 
-1342 RNGVEIDS
+1342 
-1350 RELANGTTTY
+1350 
-1360 SFDNLD
+1360 
-1366 KYAPDGSIYNY
+1366 
-1377 TVEEENVEGYTTTQ
+1377 
-1391 NGTNFTN
+1391 
-1398 TIKQEKISVSGT
+1398 
-1410 KTWID
+1410 
-1415 PQGTEHPTIT
+1415 
-1425 INLLRNGVEID
+1425 
-1436 SRELANG
+1436 
-1443 TTTYSFDNLDKYAPD
+1443 
-1458 GSIYNYTVEEENVE
+1458 
-1472 GYTTT
+1472 
-1477 QNGTDFT
+1477 DFT

-1499 TWVEPEGT
+1499 TWVDPEGT

-1787 KQGNG
+1787 RQGSG
-1792 NNTTEN
+1792 SDTTEN
-1798 EAYYTIRTADHFK
+1798 EAYYTIRTADYYK
-1811 KQITS
+1811 QQITS
-1816 HYYGTTGTKSKFYTI
+1816 HYYGTTGTMSKFYTI

-1854 DSEGYDNYGWI
+1854 DSEGYDNYGWT
-1865 SKRNVKGKLYDKII
+1865 SERNVKGKLYDKII

>member
-103 TQSTQNNQTTTTA
+103 TQATQNNQTTTTA

-147 TQFAPIVATANLNAN
+147 TQFASIASTANLTAK
-162 KSNLTIAKIA
+162 KSNLEIHKTVDKKSVKI
-172 DKENVKTGDTITY
+172 GDTLTY
-185 TISVENTGDKVAKA
+185 TISVKNNGDKVAKA
-199 IIYDNI
+199 IIYDNV
-205 PEGTVLLDK
+205 PEGTVLLNK
-214 DNKEDENTK
+214 DNNEDENTK

-230 VEPGKV
+230 VEPG
-236 EKVEFTVRVKSTEG
+236 ETENVEFTVRVKAEKG
-250 TIKNAAIVNGKTTN
+250 TIKNSAIVNGKTTN

-277 ISTPSATPLHEMD
+277 ISTPLATPLHEMD

-406 IDKYRPTEVL
+406 IDKYRPTEIL

-602 TKKWVNPANTEHS
+602 TKKWVDPANTEHS

-1101 DNLDKYA
+1101 DNLDQYA

-1131 GTNFTNTIKQEKISV
+1131 GTNFTNTINQKKISV
-1146 SGTKTWI
+1146 SGTKTWV
-1153 DPQGTEHPTITINL
+1153 DPQGTEHQTITINL

-1213 TTTQNGTNFT
+1213 TTTQNGTNFI
-1223 NTIKQEKISVSG
+1223 NTINQKKISVSG
-1235 TKTWIDPQGTEHPTI
+1235 TKTWIAPQGAEHPTI

-1256 NGVEIDSRELAN
+1256 DSVKVDFRELTN
-1268 GTTTYSF
+1268 GTTTYLF
-1275 DNLDKYA
+1275 DNLDKYNLT
-1282 PDGSIYNYTVE
+1282 DGHEYVYTVSE
-1293 EENVEGYTT
+1293 EIVEGYT
-1302 TQNGTN
+1302 
-1308 FTNTI
+1308 
-1313 KQEKISV
+1313 S
-1320 SGTKTWIDP
+1320 
-1329 QGTEHPT
+1329 
-1336 ITINLL
+1336 
-1342 RNGVEIDS
+1342 
-1350 RELANGTTTY
+1350 A
-1360 SFDNLD
+1360 
-1366 KYAPDGSIYNY
+1366 
-1377 TVEEENVEGYTTTQ
+1377 
-1391 NGTNFTN
+1391 
-1398 TIKQEKISVSGT
+1398 
-1410 KTWID
+1410 
-1415 PQGTEHPTIT
+1415 
-1425 INLLRNGVEID
+1425 
-1436 SRELANG
+1436 
-1443 TTTYSFDNLDKYAPD
+1443 
-1458 GSIYNYTVEEENVE
+1458 
-1472 GYTTT
+1472 

-1499 TWVEPEGT
+1499 TWVDPEGT

-1578 TSYDGYNI
+1578 TFYDGYNI

-1599 ITTTTT
+1599 ITTTTP

-1623 GSMNDN
+1623 ESMNDN
-1629 DKDKKM
+1629 DNDKKM

-1777 KTDFEGLTGS
+1777 KTDFKGLTGS
-1787 KQGNG
+1787 RQGSG
-1792 NNTTEN
+1792 SDTTEN
-1798 EAYYTIRTADHFK
+1798 EAYYTIRTADYYK
-1811 KQITS
+1811 QQITS
-1816 HYYGTTGTKSKFYTI
+1816 HYYGTTGTMSKFYTI

-1846 TAENVNKC
+1846 TKANLEKCNK
-1854 DSEGYDNYGWI
+1854 EGTEII
-1865 SKRNVKGKLYDKII
+1865 SHWWGTTTERNVKGKLYDKIKN
-1879 ADGSADKYSYAD
+1879 DGDAGQYSYAD
-1891 KSYVGTMTTTD
+1891 KSYPGSMSSED
-1902 LENIFNTIIDD
+1902 LQSIFNTIIND
-1913 NSTSTEMRDIT
+1913 NSTSTETRDIT

-1973 VDLTNVEKGT
+1973 VDLTNVKKGT

>member
-602 TKKWVNPANTEHS
+602 TKKWVDPANTEHS

-1069 GTEHPTITINLLR
+1069 GTEHQTITINLLR

-1131 GTNFTNTIKQEKISV
+1131 GTNFTNTINQKKISV

-1153 DPQGTEHPTITINL
+1153 APQGAEHPTITINL
-1167 LRNGVEIDSRELA
+1167 LRDSVKVDFRELT
-1180 NGTTTYSFDNLDK
+1180 NGTTTYLFDNLDK
-1193 YAPDGSI
+1193 YNLTDGHE
-1200 YNYTVEEENVEGY
+1200 YVYTVSEEIVEGY
-1213 TTTQNGTNFT
+1213 T
-1223 NTIKQEKISVSG
+1223 S
-1235 TKTWIDPQGTEHPTI
+1235 
-1250 TINLLR
+1250 
-1256 NGVEIDSRELAN
+1256 A
-1268 GTTTYSF
+1268 
-1275 DNLDKYA
+1275 
-1282 PDGSIYNYTVE
+1282 
-1293 EENVEGYTT
+1293 
-1302 TQNGTN
+1302 
-1308 FTNTI
+1308 
-1313 KQEKISV
+1313 
-1320 SGTKTWIDP
+1320 
-1329 QGTEHPT
+1329 
-1336 ITINLL
+1336 
-1342 RNGVEIDS
+1342 
-1350 RELANGTTTY
+1350 
-1360 SFDNLD
+1360 
-1366 KYAPDGSIYNY
+1366 
-1377 TVEEENVEGYTTTQ
+1377 
-1391 NGTNFTN
+1391 
-1398 TIKQEKISVSGT
+1398 
-1410 KTWID
+1410 
-1415 PQGTEHPTIT
+1415 
-1425 INLLRNGVEID
+1425 
-1436 SRELANG
+1436 
-1443 TTTYSFDNLDKYAPD
+1443 
-1458 GSIYNYTVEEENVE
+1458 
-1472 GYTTT
+1472 

-1499 TWVEPEGT
+1499 TWVDPEGT

-1566 YSVRERTVRNYD
+1566 YSVREKTVRNYD

-1599 ITTTTT
+1599 ITTTTP

-1623 GSMNDN
+1623 ESMNDN
-1629 DKDKKM
+1629 DNDKKM

-1777 KTDFEGLTGS
+1777 KTDFKGLTGS
-1787 KQGNG
+1787 RQGSG
-1792 NNTTEN
+1792 SDTTEN
-1798 EAYYTIRTADHFK
+1798 EAYYTIRTADYYK
-1811 KQITS
+1811 QQITS
-1816 HYYGTTGTKSKFYTI
+1816 HYYGTTGTMSKFYTI

-1846 TAENVNKC
+1846 TKANLEKCNK
-1854 DSEGYDNYGWI
+1854 EGTEII
-1865 SKRNVKGKLYDKII
+1865 SHWWGTTTERNVKGKLYDKIKN
-1879 ADGSADKYSYAD
+1879 DGDAGQYSYAD
-1891 KSYVGTMTTTD
+1891 KSYPGSMSSED
-1902 LENIFNTIIDD
+1902 LQSIFNTIIND
-1913 NSTSTEMRDIT
+1913 NSTSTETRDIT

-1973 VDLTNVEKGT
+1973 VDLTNVKKGT

>member
-277 ISTPSATPLHEMD
+277 ISTPLATPLHEMD

-406 IDKYRPTEVL
+406 IDKYRPTEIL

-602 TKKWVNPANTEHS
+602 TKKWVDPANTEHS

-1101 DNLDKYA
+1101 DNLDQYA

-1131 GTNFTNTIKQEKISV
+1131 GTNFTNTINQKKISV
-1146 SGTKTWI
+1146 SGTKTWV
-1153 DPQGTEHPTITINL
+1153 DPQGTEHQTITINL

-1213 TTTQNGTNFT
+1213 TTTQNGTNFI
-1223 NTIKQEKISVSG
+1223 NTINQKKISVSG
-1235 TKTWIDPQGTEHPTI
+1235 TKTWIAPQGAEHPTI

-1256 NGVEIDSRELAN
+1256 DSVKVDFRELTN
-1268 GTTTYSF
+1268 GTTTYLF
-1275 DNLDKYA
+1275 DNLDKYNLT
-1282 PDGSIYNYTVE
+1282 DGHEYVYTVSE
-1293 EENVEGYTT
+1293 EIVEGYT
-1302 TQNGTN
+1302 
-1308 FTNTI
+1308 
-1313 KQEKISV
+1313 S
-1320 SGTKTWIDP
+1320 
-1329 QGTEHPT
+1329 
-1336 ITINLL
+1336 
-1342 RNGVEIDS
+1342 
-1350 RELANGTTTY
+1350 A
-1360 SFDNLD
+1360 
-1366 KYAPDGSIYNY
+1366 
-1377 TVEEENVEGYTTTQ
+1377 
-1391 NGTNFTN
+1391 
-1398 TIKQEKISVSGT
+1398 
-1410 KTWID
+1410 
-1415 PQGTEHPTIT
+1415 
-1425 INLLRNGVEID
+1425 
-1436 SRELANG
+1436 
-1443 TTTYSFDNLDKYAPD
+1443 
-1458 GSIYNYTVEEENVE
+1458 
-1472 GYTTT
+1472 

-1499 TWVEPEGT
+1499 TWVDPEGT

-1578 TSYDGYNI
+1578 TFYDGYNI

-1599 ITTTTT
+1599 ITTTTP

-1623 GSMNDN
+1623 ESMNDN
-1629 DKDKKM
+1629 DNDKKM

-1777 KTDFEGLTGS
+1777 KTDFKGLTGS
-1787 KQGNG
+1787 RQGSG
-1792 NNTTEN
+1792 SDTTEN
-1798 EAYYTIRTADHFK
+1798 EAYYTIRTADYYK
-1811 KQITS
+1811 QQITS
-1816 HYYGTTGTKSKFYTI
+1816 HYYGTTGTMSKFYTI

-1846 TAENVNKC
+1846 TKANLEKCNK
-1854 DSEGYDNYGWI
+1854 EGTEII
-1865 SKRNVKGKLYDKII
+1865 SHWWGTTTERNVKGKLYDKIKN
-1879 ADGSADKYSYAD
+1879 DGDAGQYSYAD
-1891 KSYVGTMTTTD
+1891 KSYPGSMSSED
-1902 LENIFNTIIDD
+1902 LQSIFNTIIND
-1913 NSTSTEMRDIT
+1913 NSTSTETRDIT

-1973 VDLTNVEKGT
+1973 VDLTNVKKGT

>member
-277 ISTPSATPLHEMD
+277 ISTPLATPLHEMD

-406 IDKYRPTEVL
+406 IDKYRPTEIL

-602 TKKWVNPANTEHS
+602 TKKWVDPANTEHS

-782 TINQEKISVS
+782 TINQEKISVN

-1101 DNLDKYA
+1101 DNLDQYA

-1131 GTNFTNTIKQEKISV
+1131 GTNFTNTINQKKISV

-1153 DPQGTEHPTITINL
+1153 DPQGTEHQTITINL

-1213 TTTQNGTNFT
+1213 TTTQNGTNFI
-1223 NTIKQEKISVSG
+1223 NTINQKKISVSG
-1235 TKTWIDPQGTEHPTI
+1235 TKTWIAPQGAEHPTI

-1256 NGVEIDSRELAN
+1256 DSVKVDFRELTN
-1268 GTTTYSF
+1268 GTTTYLF
-1275 DNLDKYA
+1275 DNLDKYNLT
-1282 PDGSIYNYTVE
+1282 DGHEYVYTVSE
-1293 EENVEGYTT
+1293 EIVEGYT
-1302 TQNGTN
+1302 
-1308 FTNTI
+1308 
-1313 KQEKISV
+1313 S
-1320 SGTKTWIDP
+1320 
-1329 QGTEHPT
+1329 
-1336 ITINLL
+1336 
-1342 RNGVEIDS
+1342 
-1350 RELANGTTTY
+1350 A
-1360 SFDNLD
+1360 
-1366 KYAPDGSIYNY
+1366 
-1377 TVEEENVEGYTTTQ
+1377 
-1391 NGTNFTN
+1391 
-1398 TIKQEKISVSGT
+1398 
-1410 KTWID
+1410 
-1415 PQGTEHPTIT
+1415 
-1425 INLLRNGVEID
+1425 
-1436 SRELANG
+1436 
-1443 TTTYSFDNLDKYAPD
+1443 
-1458 GSIYNYTVEEENVE
+1458 
-1472 GYTTT
+1472 

-1499 TWVEPEGT
+1499 TWVDPEGT

-1566 YSVRERTVRNYD
+1566 YSVREKTVRNYD

-1658 AYSSKEDSQYS
+1658 AYSSKEDNNYS
-1669 NTENAITLLELGKYT
+1669 NEADAVKLFELGKYT
-1684 PKTAGKYLTIQ
+1684 PKTNGKYLTITDSS
-1695 ENVYYDYYWKEYYDT
+1695 YYDYDRRQYYDKDI
-1710 ISTNVNEKNKTTIN
+1710 ISTNVNEQSDKSIN

-1738 ASILTNATT
+1738 AEMLMSAGT

-1777 KTDFEGLTGS
+1777 KTDFKGLTGS
-1787 KQGNG
+1787 RQGSG
-1792 NNTTEN
+1792 SDTTEN
-1798 EAYYTIRTADHFK
+1798 EAYYTIRTADYYK
-1811 KQITS
+1811 QQITS
-1816 HYYGTTGTKSKFYTI
+1816 HYYGTTGTMSKFYTI

-1846 TAENVNKC
+1846 TKANLEKC
-1854 DSEGYDNYGWI
+1854 NSEGTEII
-1865 SKRNVKGKLYDKII
+1865 SHWWGTTTERNVKGKLYDKIKN
-1879 ADGSADKYSYAD
+1879 DGDAGQYSYAD
-1891 KSYVGTMTTTD
+1891 KSYTGSMSSEE
-1902 LENIFNTIIDD
+1902 LQSIFNTIIND
-1913 NSTSTEMRDIT
+1913 NSTSTETRDIT

>member
-277 ISTPSATPLHEMD
+277 ISTPLATPLHEMD

-406 IDKYRPTEVL
+406 IDKYRPTEIL

-602 TKKWVNPANTEHS
+602 TKKWVDPANTEHS

-1101 DNLDKYA
+1101 DNLDQYA

-1131 GTNFTNTIKQEKISV
+1131 GTNFTNTINQKKISV
-1146 SGTKTWI
+1146 SGTKTWV
-1153 DPQGTEHPTITINL
+1153 DPQGTEHQTITINL
-1167 LRNGVEIDSRELA
+1167 LRNGVEIDFRELA

-1213 TTTQNGTNFT
+1213 TTTQNGTNFI
-1223 NTIKQEKISVSG
+1223 NTINQKKISVSG
-1235 TKTWIDPQGTEHPTI
+1235 TKTWIAPQGAEHPTI

-1256 NGVEIDSRELAN
+1256 DSVKVDFRELTN
-1268 GTTTYSF
+1268 GTTTYLF
-1275 DNLDKYA
+1275 DNLDKYNLT
-1282 PDGSIYNYTVE
+1282 DGHEYVYTVSE
-1293 EENVEGYTT
+1293 EIVEGYT
-1302 TQNGTN
+1302 
-1308 FTNTI
+1308 
-1313 KQEKISV
+1313 S
-1320 SGTKTWIDP
+1320 
-1329 QGTEHPT
+1329 
-1336 ITINLL
+1336 
-1342 RNGVEIDS
+1342 
-1350 RELANGTTTY
+1350 A
-1360 SFDNLD
+1360 
-1366 KYAPDGSIYNY
+1366 
-1377 TVEEENVEGYTTTQ
+1377 
-1391 NGTNFTN
+1391 
-1398 TIKQEKISVSGT
+1398 
-1410 KTWID
+1410 
-1415 PQGTEHPTIT
+1415 
-1425 INLLRNGVEID
+1425 
-1436 SRELANG
+1436 
-1443 TTTYSFDNLDKYAPD
+1443 
-1458 GSIYNYTVEEENVE
+1458 
-1472 GYTTT
+1472 

-1499 TWVEPEGT
+1499 TWVDPEGT

-1578 TSYDGYNI
+1578 TFYDGYNI

-1599 ITTTTT
+1599 ITTTTP

-1623 GSMNDN
+1623 ESMNDN
-1629 DKDKKM
+1629 DNDKKM

-1777 KTDFEGLTGS
+1777 KTDFKGLTGS
-1787 KQGNG
+1787 RQGSG
-1792 NNTTEN
+1792 SDTTEN
-1798 EAYYTIRTADHFK
+1798 EAYYTIRTADYYK
-1811 KQITS
+1811 QQITS
-1816 HYYGTTGTKSKFYTI
+1816 HYYGTTGTMSKFYTI

-1846 TAENVNKC
+1846 TKANLEKCNK
-1854 DSEGYDNYGWI
+1854 EGTEII
-1865 SKRNVKGKLYDKII
+1865 SHWWGTTTERNVKGKLYDKIKN
-1879 ADGSADKYSYAD
+1879 DGDAGQYSYAD
-1891 KSYVGTMTTTD
+1891 KSYPGSMSSED
-1902 LENIFNTIIDD
+1902 LQSIFNTIIND
-1913 NSTSTEMRDIT
+1913 NSTSTETRDIT

-1973 VDLTNVEKGT
+1973 VDLTNIKKGT

>member
-277 ISTPSATPLHEMD
+277 ISTPLATPLHEMD

-406 IDKYRPTEVL
+406 IDKYRPTEIL

-602 TKKWVNPANTEHS
+602 TKKWVDPANTEHS

-1101 DNLDKYA
+1101 DNLDQYA

-1131 GTNFTNTIKQEKISV
+1131 GTNFTNTINQKKISV
-1146 SGTKTWI
+1146 SGTKTWV
-1153 DPQGTEHPTITINL
+1153 DPQGTEHQTITINL
-1167 LRNGVEIDSRELA
+1167 LRNGVEIDFRELA

-1213 TTTQNGTNFT
+1213 TTTQNGTNFI
-1223 NTIKQEKISVSG
+1223 NTINQKKISVSG
-1235 TKTWIDPQGTEHPTI
+1235 TKTWIAPQGAEHPTI

-1256 NGVEIDSRELAN
+1256 DSVKVDFRELTN
-1268 GTTTYSF
+1268 GTTTYLF
-1275 DNLDKYA
+1275 DNLDKYNLT
-1282 PDGSIYNYTVE
+1282 DGHEYVYTVSE
-1293 EENVEGYTT
+1293 EIVEGYT
-1302 TQNGTN
+1302 
-1308 FTNTI
+1308 
-1313 KQEKISV
+1313 S
-1320 SGTKTWIDP
+1320 
-1329 QGTEHPT
+1329 
-1336 ITINLL
+1336 
-1342 RNGVEIDS
+1342 
-1350 RELANGTTTY
+1350 A
-1360 SFDNLD
+1360 
-1366 KYAPDGSIYNY
+1366 
-1377 TVEEENVEGYTTTQ
+1377 
-1391 NGTNFTN
+1391 
-1398 TIKQEKISVSGT
+1398 
-1410 KTWID
+1410 
-1415 PQGTEHPTIT
+1415 
-1425 INLLRNGVEID
+1425 
-1436 SRELANG
+1436 
-1443 TTTYSFDNLDKYAPD
+1443 
-1458 GSIYNYTVEEENVE
+1458 
-1472 GYTTT
+1472 

-1499 TWVEPEGT
+1499 TWVDPEGT

-1578 TSYDGYNI
+1578 TFYDGYNI

-1599 ITTTTT
+1599 ITTTTP

-1623 GSMNDN
+1623 ESMNDN
-1629 DKDKKM
+1629 DNDKKM

-1777 KTDFEGLTGS
+1777 KTDFKGLTGS
-1787 KQGNG
+1787 RQGSG
-1792 NNTTEN
+1792 SDTTEN
-1798 EAYYTIRTADHFK
+1798 EAYYTIRTADYYK
-1811 KQITS
+1811 QQITS
-1816 HYYGTTGTKSKFYTI
+1816 HYYGTTGTMSKFYTI

-1846 TAENVNKC
+1846 TKANLEKC
-1854 DSEGYDNYGWI
+1854 NSEGTEII
-1865 SKRNVKGKLYDKII
+1865 SHWWGTTTERNVKGKLYDKIKN
-1879 ADGSADKYSYAD
+1879 DGDAGQYSYAD
-1891 KSYVGTMTTTD
+1891 KSYPGSMSSED
-1902 LENIFNTIIDD
+1902 LQSIFNTIIND
-1913 NSTSTEMRDIT
+1913 NSTSTETRDIT

-1973 VDLTNVEKGT
+1973 VDLTNVKKGT